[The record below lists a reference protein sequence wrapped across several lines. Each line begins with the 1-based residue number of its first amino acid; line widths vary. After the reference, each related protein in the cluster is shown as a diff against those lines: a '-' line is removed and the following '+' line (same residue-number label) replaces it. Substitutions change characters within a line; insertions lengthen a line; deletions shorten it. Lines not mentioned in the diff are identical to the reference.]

1 MNKTFLEY
9 VAEDIISKYGTDLSR
24 IAVVFPNKRAALF
37 LNEHLARLAGQP
49 VWSPAYITISDLF
62 RQHTDLKTAD
72 PIKLICDIHKSFTK
86 CTGIDET
93 LDHFYGW
100 GQLLLADFDDIDK
113 NMADADSIFCN
124 LKDIHE
130 LDDISYLDDEQK
142 EMLARFFANFSDDID
157 SELKK
162 RFLSLWSH
170 FGDIYHDYNRRLTE
184 QGIGYEGAIYRKVAN
199 EQTLHLKYDKYLFVG
214 FNLLQK
220 VERLLFSRLM
230 KEDKAK
236 FYWDFDEYYMP
247 SPSPLPSGGA
257 PVGGYGIPA
266 IPTQPTCSVGGYGI
280 PAIPTQPT
288 CSVGA
293 LPGGYGIPAI
303 PTQPTCS
310 VGALP
315 GGALVSSAPT
325 NLNLADFPNELDNTD
340 PDIYANMRRPKRIRF
355 ISSPTENAQ
364 ARFASNWLLENHRY
378 RAGRKT
384 AVVMCDESI
393 LLPLMHSL
401 PPEADKVNIT
411 SGFPLAMTPVA
422 SLVMLLFD
430 LYTLGLR
437 KKGTTLNPHYLKK
450 LMAHPYAHHLKGVH
464 LSQVHQEEVHQPNSP
479 SHHLTI
485 STPHHLTTSTI
496 LHHIA
501 TLIKQV
507 GIATKPEGDPLTQES
522 VFRMYTIL
530 NRLATLADSGD
541 LLVDNTTLRRLVS
554 QLVSTSSIPFHGEPV
569 VGVQIMGVLETRNID
584 FDHLLL
590 LSCNEGNMPKG
601 VNDSSF
607 IPYTIRKAHHLTTI
621 DNKVALYSY
630 YFHRLL
636 QRARDITIAYNNT
649 TDNGHTGEMSRFMLQ
664 LLVESGQKIN
674 HYTLTAKN
682 HPTPLMPKPIQKDEA
697 TLSKLQQITR
707 LSPSALNTYIR
718 CPLAFYYQ
726 YIAHIQEPHP
736 DPETID
742 NRLFGNIFHRAAYLI
757 YKDITDRS
765 PLIEKAH
772 IQAYLSNRTLL
783 ANVVDR
789 AFQAEQC
796 TPNNGLQIIN
806 REVIIQYITK
816 LLKIDQQL
824 CPFSILA
831 MEEEAKVYTTLSFTI
846 PSEGALVGGYGIPAI
861 PTQPTCSVG
870 ALKGGALVGGYGIP
884 AIPTQPTCS
893 VGALKGGALKG
904 GALVSSAPKTSAPK
918 TSAPKTSAPGKQYNL
933 TIGGIIDRLDILTD
947 RQTGKPRIRVVDYK
961 TGNQP
966 SSPIKN
972 IDEIFDPNNIR
983 TKHSNYYL
991 QAILYSLIVS
1001 RSKRWNP
1008 AGHPVS
1014 PALLFIK
1021 QAPATDYDPTLLIDK
1036 HPISDVTVY
1045 EEEFLTKLKH
1055 TLADIYSP
1063 DTPFTPTDDR
1073 KKCELCP
1080 YRMLCGL

>member
-184 QGIGYEGAIYRKVAN
+184 QGIGYEGAIYRKVAS

-230 KEDKAK
+230 KEGKAK

-257 PVGGYGIPA
+257 LVGGYGIPAIPTQPTCSVGGYGIPA

-293 LPGGYGIPAI
+293 LPGGAPR
-303 PTQPTCS
+303 T
-310 VGALP
+310 
-315 GGALVSSAPT
+315 SAPT
-325 NLNLADFPNELDNTD
+325 NLNTSPSQHLNLSDFPNELDNTN

-437 KKGTTLNPHYLKK
+437 KKGTAFNPHYLKK
-450 LMAHPYAHHLKGVH
+450 LMAHPYAHHLQGMHLKGVH
-464 LSQVHQEEVHQPNSP
+464 LSQVHQEGSAALLQ
-479 SHHLTI
+479 
-485 STPHHLTTSTI
+485 
-496 LHHIA
+496 HIA

-554 QLVSTSSIPFHGEPV
+554 QLVSSSSIPFHGEPV

-601 VNDSSF
+601 INDSSF

-636 QRARDITIAYNNT
+636 QRADDITIAYNNS

-674 HYTLTAKN
+674 HYCLTAKN

-697 TLSKLQQITR
+697 TLSKLEQISR

-765 PLIEKAH
+765 PLVEKAH

-831 MEEEAKVYTTLSFTI
+831 MEEEAKVYTSLSFTI
-846 PSEGALVGGYGIPAI
+846 PSE
-861 PTQPTCSVG
+861 
-870 ALKGGALVGGYGIP
+870 GALVGGYGIP

-904 GALVSSAPKTSAPK
+904 GALVSSAQRTNAPRTSAP
-918 TSAPKTSAPGKQYNL
+918 TKQYNL

-947 RQTGKPRIRVVDYK
+947 KQTGKPRIRVVDYK

-983 TKHSNYYL
+983 SKHSNYYL

-1001 RSKRWNP
+1001 RSERWNP
-1008 AGHPVS
+1008 ANHPVS

-1021 QAPATDYDPTLLIDK
+1021 QAPANHYDPTLHIDK

>member
-9 VAEDIISKYGTDLSR
+9 VAEDIIGKYGTDLSR

-130 LDDISYLDDEQK
+130 LDDISYLDNEQK
-142 EMLARFFANFSDDID
+142 EMLKRFFANFSDDIE

-184 QGIGYEGAIYRKVAN
+184 QGIGYEGAIYRKVVS
-199 EQTLHLKYDKYLFVG
+199 EETLHLKYDKYLFVG

-220 VERLLFSRLM
+220 VERVLFNRLM
-230 KEDKAK
+230 KEGKAK

-247 SPSPLPSGGA
+247 SPSHHLTTSPS
-257 PVGGYGIPA
+257 
-266 IPTQPTCSVGGYGI
+266 QQLS
-280 PAIPTQPT
+280 
-288 CSVGA
+288 
-293 LPGGYGIPAI
+293 
-303 PTQPTCS
+303 
-310 VGALP
+310 

-325 NLNLADFPNELDNTD
+325 NLTTSPSQHLNISDFPNELDNTD
-340 PDIYANMRRPKRIRF
+340 RDIYANMRRPKRIRF

-364 ARFASNWLLENHRY
+364 ARFASNWLLENERY

-437 KKGTTLNPHYLKK
+437 KKGTAFNPHYLKK
-450 LMAHPYAHHLKGVH
+450 LMAHPYAHHLQGVH
-464 LSQVHQEEVHQPNSP
+464 LSQVYQPNSP

-607 IPYTIRKAHHLTTI
+607 IPYSIRKAHGLTTI
-621 DNKVALYSY
+621 DNKVAIYSY

-636 QRARDITIAYNNT
+636 QRAGDITIAYNNS

-664 LLVESGQKIN
+664 LLVESGQKID
-674 HYTLTAKN
+674 HYSLTAKN
-682 HPTPLMPKPIQKDEA
+682 QPTPLMPKPIEKDEA
-697 TLSKLQQITR
+697 ALSKLEEMSR
-707 LSPSALNTYIR
+707 LSPSAINTYIR
-718 CPLAFYYQ
+718 CKLAFYYQ
-726 YIAHIQEPHP
+726 YIAHIKEPDS

-757 YKDITDRS
+757 YKDITDHS
-765 PLIEKAH
+765 PVIEKAH

-783 ANVVDR
+783 ASVVDR
-789 AFQAEQC
+789 AFEEEEC
-796 TPNNGLQIIN
+796 KTNNGLQIIN

-831 MEEEAKVYTTLSFTI
+831 MEEEAKVYTSLSFTTS
-846 PSEGALVGGYGIPAI
+846 PSHHL
-861 PTQPTCSVG
+861 T
-870 ALKGGALVGGYGIP
+870 
-884 AIPTQPTCS
+884 
-893 VGALKGGALKG
+893 
-904 GALVSSAPKTSAPK
+904 TSPSHHLT
-918 TSAPKTSAPGKQYNL
+918 TSPSHHHL
-933 TIGGIIDRLDILTD
+933 TIGGIIDRLDVVTD
-947 RQTGKPRIRVVDYK
+947 KQTGKRRIRVVDYK
-961 TGNQP
+961 TGNKP
-966 SSPIKN
+966 SSAIKSIEEVFDPKN
-972 IDEIFDPNNIR
+972 IAS
-983 TKHSNYYL
+983 KHSNYFL

-1001 RSKRWNP
+1001 RSKEWNG
-1008 AGHPVS
+1008 ANDTVS

-1021 QAPATDYDPTLLIDK
+1021 QATTNDYDPTLCIDK

-1045 EEEFLTKLKH
+1045 EEEFLTKLKE
-1055 TLADIYSP
+1055 TVADMYSP
-1063 DTPFTPTDDR
+1063 DAAFTPTDDR

>member
-9 VAEDIISKYGTDLSR
+9 IAEDIIGKYGTDLSR

-37 LNEHLARLAGQP
+37 LNEHLARIAGQP

-62 RQHTDLKTAD
+62 RQHTDLKPAD

-142 EMLARFFANFSDDID
+142 EMLKRFFANFSDDID

-184 QGIGYEGAIYRKVAN
+184 QGIGYEGAIYRKVAS
-199 EQTLHLKYDKYLFVG
+199 EESLQMKYDKYLFVG

-220 VERLLFSRLM
+220 VERVLFSRLM
-230 KEDKAK
+230 KEGKAK

-247 SPSPLPSGGA
+247 TARAQQSA
-257 PVGGYGIPA
+257 
-266 IPTQPTCSVGGYGI
+266 SVPNNTASFAAYL
-280 PAIPTQPT
+280 T
-288 CSVGA
+288 
-293 LPGGYGIPAI
+293 
-303 PTQPTCS
+303 
-310 VGALP
+310 
-315 GGALVSSAPT
+315 
-325 NLNLADFPNELDNTD
+325 DFPNELDNTNR
-340 PDIYANMRRPKRIRF
+340 DIYANMRRPKRIRF

-364 ARFASNWLLENHRY
+364 ARFASNWLLENDRY
-378 RAGRKT
+378 KAGRKT

-393 LLPLMHSL
+393 LLPIMHSL

-437 KKGTTLNPHYLKK
+437 KKGTAFNPHYLKK
-450 LMAHPYAHHLKGVH
+450 LMAHPYAHHLQEEYLKGVHSKGVH
-464 LSQVHQEEVHQPNSP
+464 LSQMHQEGSAALLQ
-479 SHHLTI
+479 
-485 STPHHLTTSTI
+485 
-496 LHHIA
+496 HIA
-501 TLIKQV
+501 TLVKQV
-507 GIATKPEGDPLTQES
+507 GIATKQEGDALTQES

-530 NRLATLADSGD
+530 NSLAALADSGD

-554 QLVSTSSIPFHGEPV
+554 QLVGAASIPFHGEPV

-584 FDHLLL
+584 FDNVLL

-607 IPYTIRKAHHLTTI
+607 IPYSIRKAHGLTTI
-621 DNKVALYSY
+621 DNKVAIYSY

-636 QRARDITIAYNNT
+636 QRAGDITIAYNNS

-664 LLVESGQKIN
+664 LLVESGQKID
-674 HYTLTAKN
+674 HYSLTAKN
-682 HPTPLMPKPIQKDEA
+682 QPSPLMPKAIEKDEA
-697 TLSKLQQITR
+697 AIGKLEEMSK
-707 LSPSALNTYIR
+707 LSPSAINTYIR
-718 CPLAFYYQ
+718 CKLAFYYQ
-726 YIAHIQEPHP
+726 YIAHIKEPDS

-742 NRLFGNIFHRAAYLI
+742 NRMFGNIFHRAAYLI
-757 YKDITDRS
+757 YKDITDHS
-765 PLIEKAH
+765 PVIEKAH
-772 IQAYLSNRTLL
+772 IQAYLSNRKLL
-783 ANVVDR
+783 ASVVDR
-789 AFQAEQC
+789 AFEEEEC
-796 TPNNGLQIIN
+796 KTNNGLQIIN
-806 REVIIQYITK
+806 REVIIEYITK

-831 MEEEAKVYTTLSFTI
+831 MEEEAKVYTQMSFTI
-846 PSEGALVGGYGIPAI
+846 PL
-861 PTQPTCSVG
+861 
-870 ALKGGALVGGYGIP
+870 
-884 AIPTQPTCS
+884 
-893 VGALKGGALKG
+893 G
-904 GALVSSAPKTSAPK
+904 GALVSSAPT
-918 TSAPKTSAPGKQYNL
+918 KQYNL
-933 TIGGIIDRLDILTD
+933 TIGGIIDRLDAVTD
-947 RQTGKPRIRVVDYK
+947 KQTGKRRIRVVDYK
-961 TGNQP
+961 TGNKP
-966 SSPIKN
+966 SSAIKSIEEVFDPKN
-972 IDEIFDPNNIR
+972 IAS
-983 TKHSNYYL
+983 KHSNYFL

-1001 RSKRWNP
+1001 RSKEWN
-1008 AGHPVS
+1008 AANDAVS

-1021 QAPATDYDPTLLIDK
+1021 QAATNDYDPTLCIDK

-1045 EEEFLTKLKH
+1045 EEEFLTKLKE
-1055 TLADIYSP
+1055 TVADMYSP
-1063 DTPFTPTDDR
+1063 DAAFTPTDDR

>member
-9 VAEDIISKYGTDLSR
+9 VAEDIIGKYGTDLSR

-37 LNEHLARLAGQP
+37 LNEHLARIAGQP

-62 RQHTDLKTAD
+62 RQHTDLKPAD

-142 EMLARFFANFSDDID
+142 EMLKRFFANFSDDIE

-184 QGIGYEGAIYRKVAN
+184 QGIGYEGAIYRKVAS
-199 EQTLHLKYDKYLFVG
+199 EETLHLKYDKYLFVG
-214 FNLLQK
+214 FNLIQK
-220 VERLLFSRLM
+220 VERVLFSRLM
-230 KEDKAK
+230 KEGKAK

-247 SPSPLPSGGA
+247 TARAQQSA
-257 PVGGYGIPA
+257 
-266 IPTQPTCSVGGYGI
+266 SVPNNTASFAAYL
-280 PAIPTQPT
+280 T
-288 CSVGA
+288 
-293 LPGGYGIPAI
+293 
-303 PTQPTCS
+303 
-310 VGALP
+310 
-315 GGALVSSAPT
+315 
-325 NLNLADFPNELDNTD
+325 DFPNELDNTD
-340 PDIYANMRRPKRIRF
+340 RDIYANMRRPKRIRF

-364 ARFASNWLLENHRY
+364 ARFASNWLLENDRY
-378 RAGRKT
+378 KAGRKT

-393 LLPLMHSL
+393 LLPIMHSL

-437 KKGTTLNPHYLKK
+437 KKGTAFNPHYLKK
-450 LMAHPYAHHLKGVH
+450 LMAHPYARHLQEVHLKEMHSKGVHSKGVH
-464 LSQVHQEEVHQPNSP
+464 LSQVHQEEVHQEGIHQKEEQQTIGDNSGCMGMAGMP
-479 SHHLTI
+479 Y
-485 STPHHLTTSTI
+485 PPTSAA
-496 LHHIA
+496 LLQHIA
-501 TLIKQV
+501 TLVKQV
-507 GIATKPEGDPLTQES
+507 GIATKQEGDALTQES
-522 VFRMYTIL
+522 VFRMFTIL
-530 NRLATLADSGD
+530 NRLAALADSGD

-554 QLVSTSSIPFHGEPV
+554 QLVGAASIPFHGEPV
-569 VGVQIMGVLETRNID
+569 IGVQIMGVLETRNID
-584 FDHLLL
+584 FDNVLL

-607 IPYTIRKAHHLTTI
+607 IPYSIRKAHGLTTI
-621 DNKVALYSY
+621 DNKVAIYSY

-636 QRARDITIAYNNT
+636 QRAGDITIAYNNS

-664 LLVESGQKIN
+664 LLVESGQKID
-674 HYTLTAKN
+674 HYSLTAKN
-682 HPTPLMPKPIQKDEA
+682 QPTPLMPKAIEKDETA
-697 TLSKLQQITR
+697 LSKLEEMSR
-707 LSPSALNTYIR
+707 LSPSAINTYIR
-718 CPLAFYYQ
+718 CKLAFYYQ
-726 YIAHIQEPHP
+726 YIAHIKEPDS

-742 NRLFGNIFHRAAYLI
+742 NRMFGNIFHRAAYLI
-757 YKDITDRS
+757 YKDITDHS
-765 PLIEKAH
+765 PVIEKAH
-772 IQAYLSNRTLL
+772 IQAYLSNRKLL
-783 ANVVDR
+783 ASVVDR
-789 AFQAEQC
+789 AFEEEEC
-796 TPNNGLQIIN
+796 KTNNGLQIIN
-806 REVIIQYITK
+806 REVIIEYITK

-831 MEEEAKVYTTLSFTI
+831 MEEEAKVYTQLSFTI
-846 PSEGALVGGYGIPAI
+846 PL
-861 PTQPTCSVG
+861 
-870 ALKGGALVGGYGIP
+870 
-884 AIPTQPTCS
+884 
-893 VGALKGGALKG
+893 G
-904 GALVSSAPKTSAPK
+904 GALVSSAPT
-918 TSAPKTSAPGKQYNL
+918 KQYNL
-933 TIGGIIDRLDILTD
+933 TIGGIIDRLDAITD
-947 RQTGKPRIRVVDYK
+947 KQTGKRRIRVVDYK
-961 TGNQP
+961 TGNKP
-966 SSPIKN
+966 SSAIKSIEEVFDPKN
-972 IDEIFDPNNIR
+972 IAS
-983 TKHSNYYL
+983 KHSNYFL

-1001 RSKRWNP
+1001 RSKEWN
-1008 AGHPVS
+1008 AANDPVS

-1021 QAPATDYDPTLLIDK
+1021 QAATNDYDPTLCIDK

-1045 EEEFLTKLKH
+1045 EEEFLTKLKE
-1055 TLADIYSP
+1055 TVADMYSP
-1063 DTPFTPTDDR
+1063 DAAFTPTDDR

>member
-130 LDDISYLDDEQK
+130 LDDISYLDNEQK

-184 QGIGYEGAIYRKVAN
+184 QGIGYEGAIYRKVAS

-220 VERLLFSRLM
+220 VERVLFSRLM
-230 KEDKAK
+230 KEGKAK

-247 SPSPLPSGGA
+247 SPSPFPSGGA
-257 PVGGYGIPA
+257 LV
-266 IPTQPTCSVGGYGI
+266 
-280 PAIPTQPT
+280 
-288 CSVGA
+288 
-293 LPGGYGIPAI
+293 GGYGIPAI

-325 NLNLADFPNELDNTD
+325 NLNLSDFPNELDNTD

-384 AVVMCDESI
+384 AIVMCDESI

-450 LMAHPYAHHLKGVH
+450 LMAHPYAHHLQGVH
-464 LSQVHQEEVHQPNSP
+464 LSQVHQPNSP
-479 SHHLTI
+479 SHHLT
-485 STPHHLTTSTI
+485 TSII

-522 VFRMYTIL
+522 VFRMFTIL

-554 QLVSTSSIPFHGEPV
+554 QLVSSSSIPFHGEPV

-601 VNDSSF
+601 INDSSF

-636 QRARDITIAYNNT
+636 QRAGDITIAYNNS

-664 LLVESGQKIN
+664 LLVESGQQIN
-674 HYTLTAKN
+674 HYSLTANN
-682 HPTPLMPKPIQKDEA
+682 HPTPLMPKPIQKDET
-697 TLSKLQQITR
+697 TLSKLQQISQ

-736 DPETID
+736 DPDTID

-796 TPNNGLQIIN
+796 TANNGLQIIN

-831 MEEEAKVYTTLSFTI
+831 MEEEAKVYTSLSFTTP
-846 PSEGALVGGYGIPAI
+846 PSHHL
-861 PTQPTCSVG
+861 T
-870 ALKGGALVGGYGIP
+870 
-884 AIPTQPTCS
+884 
-893 VGALKGGALKG
+893 
-904 GALVSSAPKTSAPK
+904 TSPPHHLT
-918 TSAPKTSAPGKQYNL
+918 TSPSHHHL

-947 RQTGKPRIRVVDYK
+947 KQTGKPRIRVVDYK

-983 TKHSNYYL
+983 SKHSNYYL

-1008 AGHPVS
+1008 ANHPVS

-1021 QAPATDYDPTLLIDK
+1021 QAPANHYDPTLLIDK

>member
-9 VAEDIISKYGTDLSR
+9 VAEDIIGKYGTDLSR

-37 LNEHLARLAGQP
+37 LNEHLARIAGQP

-62 RQHTDLKTAD
+62 RQHTDLKPAD

-142 EMLARFFANFSDDID
+142 EMLKRFFANFSDDIE

-184 QGIGYEGAIYRKVAN
+184 QGIGYEGAIYRKVAS
-199 EQTLHLKYDKYLFVG
+199 EETLHLKYDKYLFVG
-214 FNLLQK
+214 FNLIQK
-220 VERLLFSRLM
+220 VERVLFSRLM
-230 KEDKAK
+230 KEGKAK

-247 SPSPLPSGGA
+247 TARAQQSA
-257 PVGGYGIPA
+257 
-266 IPTQPTCSVGGYGI
+266 SVPNNTASFAAYL
-280 PAIPTQPT
+280 T
-288 CSVGA
+288 
-293 LPGGYGIPAI
+293 
-303 PTQPTCS
+303 
-310 VGALP
+310 
-315 GGALVSSAPT
+315 
-325 NLNLADFPNELDNTD
+325 DFPNELDNTD
-340 PDIYANMRRPKRIRF
+340 RDIYANMRRPKRIRF

-364 ARFASNWLLENHRY
+364 ARFASNWLLENERY
-378 RAGRKT
+378 KAGRKT

-393 LLPLMHSL
+393 LLPIMHSL

-437 KKGTTLNPHYLKK
+437 KKDTAFNPHYMKK
-450 LMAHPYAHHLKGVH
+450 LMAHPYARHLQEVHLKGVH
-464 LSQVHQEEVHQPNSP
+464 LSQVHQEGSAALLQ
-479 SHHLTI
+479 
-485 STPHHLTTSTI
+485 
-496 LHHIA
+496 HIA
-501 TLIKQV
+501 TLVKQV
-507 GIATKPEGDPLTQES
+507 GIATKQEGDALTQES
-522 VFRMYTIL
+522 VFRMFTIL
-530 NRLATLADSGD
+530 NRLAALADSGD

-554 QLVSTSSIPFHGEPV
+554 QLVGAASIPFHGEPV

-584 FDHLLL
+584 FDNVLL
-590 LSCNEGNMPKG
+590 LSCNEDNMPKG

-607 IPYTIRKAHHLTTI
+607 IPYSIRKAHGLTTI
-621 DNKVALYSY
+621 DNKVAIYSY

-636 QRARDITIAYNNT
+636 QRAGDITIAYNNS

-664 LLVESGQKIN
+664 LLVESGQKID
-674 HYTLTAKN
+674 HYSLTAKN
-682 HPTPLMPKPIQKDEA
+682 QPSPLMPKAIEKDEA
-697 TLSKLQQITR
+697 AIGKLEEMSR
-707 LSPSALNTYIR
+707 LSPSAINTYIR
-718 CPLAFYYQ
+718 CKLAFYYQ
-726 YIAHIQEPHP
+726 YIAHIKEPDS

-742 NRLFGNIFHRAAYLI
+742 NRMFGNIFHRAAYLI
-757 YKDITDRS
+757 YKDITDHS
-765 PLIEKAH
+765 PVIEKAH
-772 IQAYLSNRTLL
+772 IQAYLSNRKLL
-783 ANVVDR
+783 ASVVDR
-789 AFQAEQC
+789 AFEEEEC
-796 TPNNGLQIIN
+796 KTNNGLQIIN
-806 REVIIQYITK
+806 REVIIEYITK

-831 MEEEAKVYTTLSFTI
+831 MEEEAKVYTQLSFTI
-846 PSEGALVGGYGIPAI
+846 PS
-861 PTQPTCSVG
+861 
-870 ALKGGALVGGYGIP
+870 
-884 AIPTQPTCS
+884 
-893 VGALKGGALKG
+893 GGALKG
-904 GALVSSAPKTSAPK
+904 GALVSSAPDKHYS
-918 TSAPKTSAPGKQYNL
+918 L
-933 TIGGIIDRLDILTD
+933 TIGGIIDRLDAVTD
-947 RQTGKPRIRVVDYK
+947 KQTGKRRIRVVDYK
-961 TGNQP
+961 TGNKP
-966 SSPIKN
+966 SSAIKSIEEVFDPKN
-972 IDEIFDPNNIR
+972 IAS
-983 TKHSNYYL
+983 KHSNYFL

-1001 RSKRWNP
+1001 RSKEWN
-1008 AGHPVS
+1008 AANDPVS

-1021 QAPATDYDPTLLIDK
+1021 QAATNDYDPTLCIDK

-1045 EEEFLTKLKH
+1045 EEEFLTKLKE
-1055 TLADIYSP
+1055 TVADMYSP
-1063 DTPFTPTDDR
+1063 DAAFTPTDDR

>member
-9 VAEDIISKYGTDLSR
+9 VAEDIIGKYGTDLSR

-37 LNEHLARLAGQP
+37 LNEHLARIAGQP

-62 RQHTDLKTAD
+62 RQHTDLKPAD

-142 EMLARFFANFSDDID
+142 EMLKRFFANFSDDIE

-170 FGDIYHDYNRRLTE
+170 FDDIYHDYNRRLTE
-184 QGIGYEGAIYRKVAN
+184 QGIGYEGAIYRKVAS
-199 EQTLHLKYDKYLFVG
+199 EETLHLKYDKYLFVG
-214 FNLLQK
+214 FNLIQK
-220 VERLLFSRLM
+220 VERVLFSRLM
-230 KEDKAK
+230 KEGKAK

-247 SPSPLPSGGA
+247 TARAQQSA
-257 PVGGYGIPA
+257 
-266 IPTQPTCSVGGYGI
+266 SVPNNTASFAAYL
-280 PAIPTQPT
+280 T
-288 CSVGA
+288 
-293 LPGGYGIPAI
+293 
-303 PTQPTCS
+303 
-310 VGALP
+310 
-315 GGALVSSAPT
+315 
-325 NLNLADFPNELDNTD
+325 DFPNELDNTD
-340 PDIYANMRRPKRIRF
+340 RDIYANMRRPKRIRF

-364 ARFASNWLLENHRY
+364 ARFASNWLLENGRY
-378 RAGRKT
+378 KAGRKT

-393 LLPLMHSL
+393 LLPIMHSL

-437 KKGTTLNPHYLKK
+437 KKGTAFNPHYLKK
-450 LMAHPYAHHLKGVH
+450 LMAHPYARHLQEMHLKEMNDVHFFLVH
-464 LSQVHQEEVHQPNSP
+464 LSQVHQEEVHQEGIAA
-479 SHHLTI
+479 L
-485 STPHHLTTSTI
+485 LQ
-496 LHHIA
+496 HIA
-501 TLIKQV
+501 SLVKQV
-507 GIATKPEGDPLTQES
+507 GIATKQEGDALTQES
-522 VFRMYTIL
+522 VFRMFTIL
-530 NRLATLADSGD
+530 NRLAALADSGD

-554 QLVSTSSIPFHGEPV
+554 QLVGAASIPFHGEPV

-584 FDHLLL
+584 FDNVLL

-607 IPYTIRKAHHLTTI
+607 IPYSIRKAHGLTTI
-621 DNKVALYSY
+621 DNKVAIYSY

-636 QRARDITIAYNNT
+636 QRAGDITIAYNNS

-664 LLVESGQKIN
+664 LLVESGQKID
-674 HYTLTAKN
+674 HYSLTAKN
-682 HPTPLMPKPIQKDEA
+682 QPTPLMPKPIEKDETA
-697 TLSKLQQITR
+697 LSKLEEMSR
-707 LSPSALNTYIR
+707 LSPSAINTYIR
-718 CPLAFYYQ
+718 CKLAFYYQ
-726 YIAHIQEPHP
+726 YIAHIKEPDS

-742 NRLFGNIFHRAAYLI
+742 NRMFGNIFHRAAYLI
-757 YKDITDRS
+757 YKDITDHS
-765 PLIEKAH
+765 PVIEKAH
-772 IQAYLSNRTLL
+772 IQAYLSNRKLL
-783 ANVVDR
+783 ASVVDR
-789 AFQAEQC
+789 AFEEEEC
-796 TPNNGLQIIN
+796 KTNNGLQIIN
-806 REVIIQYITK
+806 REVIIEYITK

-831 MEEEAKVYTTLSFTI
+831 MEEEAKVYTQLSFTT
-846 PSEGALVGGYGIPAI
+846 PS
-861 PTQPTCSVG
+861 
-870 ALKGGALVGGYGIP
+870 
-884 AIPTQPTCS
+884 
-893 VGALKGGALKG
+893 GGALKG
-904 GALVSSAPKTSAPK
+904 GALVSSAPDKH
-918 TSAPKTSAPGKQYNL
+918 YNL
-933 TIGGIIDRLDILTD
+933 TIGGIIDRLDVVTD
-947 RQTGKPRIRVVDYK
+947 KQTGKRRIRVVDYK
-961 TGNQP
+961 TGNKP
-966 SSPIKN
+966 SSAIKSIEEVFDPKN
-972 IDEIFDPNNIR
+972 IAS
-983 TKHSNYYL
+983 KHSNYFL

-1001 RSKRWNP
+1001 RSKEWN
-1008 AGHPVS
+1008 AANDAVS

-1021 QAPATDYDPTLLIDK
+1021 QAATNDYDPTLCIDK

-1045 EEEFLTKLKH
+1045 EEEFLTKLKE
-1055 TLADIYSP
+1055 TVADMYSP
-1063 DTPFTPTDDR
+1063 DAAFTPTDDR

>member
-9 VAEDIISKYGTDLSR
+9 VAEDIIGKYGTDLSR

-37 LNEHLARLAGQP
+37 LNEHLARIAGQP

-62 RQHTDLKTAD
+62 RQHTDLKPAD

-142 EMLARFFANFSDDID
+142 EMLKRFFANFSDDIE

-184 QGIGYEGAIYRKVAN
+184 QGIGYEGAIYRKVAS
-199 EQTLHLKYDKYLFVG
+199 EETLHLKYDKYLFVG
-214 FNLLQK
+214 FNLIQK
-220 VERLLFSRLM
+220 VERVLFSRLM
-230 KEDKAK
+230 KEGKAK

-247 SPSPLPSGGA
+247 TARAQQSA
-257 PVGGYGIPA
+257 
-266 IPTQPTCSVGGYGI
+266 SVPNNTASFAAYL
-280 PAIPTQPT
+280 T
-288 CSVGA
+288 
-293 LPGGYGIPAI
+293 
-303 PTQPTCS
+303 
-310 VGALP
+310 
-315 GGALVSSAPT
+315 
-325 NLNLADFPNELDNTD
+325 DFPNELDNTD
-340 PDIYANMRRPKRIRF
+340 HDIYANMRRPKRIRF

-364 ARFASNWLLENHRY
+364 ARFASNWLLENDRY
-378 RAGRKT
+378 KAGRKT

-393 LLPLMHSL
+393 LLPIMHSL

-437 KKGTTLNPHYLKK
+437 KKCTAFNPHYLKK
-450 LMAHPYAHHLKGVH
+450 LMAHPYARHLQEVHLKGVHSKGVHSKGVH
-464 LSQVHQEEVHQPNSP
+464 LSQVHQEGSAALLQ
-479 SHHLTI
+479 
-485 STPHHLTTSTI
+485 
-496 LHHIA
+496 HIA
-501 TLIKQV
+501 TLVKQV
-507 GIATKPEGDPLTQES
+507 GIATKQEGDALTQES
-522 VFRMYTIL
+522 VFRMFTIL
-530 NRLATLADSGD
+530 NRLAALADSGD

-554 QLVSTSSIPFHGEPV
+554 QLVGAASIPFHGEPV

-584 FDHLLL
+584 FDNVLL

-607 IPYTIRKAHHLTTI
+607 IPYSIRKAHGLTTI
-621 DNKVALYSY
+621 DNKVAIYSY

-636 QRARDITIAYNNT
+636 QRAGDITIAYNNS

-664 LLVESGQKIN
+664 LLVESGQKID
-674 HYTLTAKN
+674 HYSLTAKN
-682 HPTPLMPKPIQKDEA
+682 QPTPLMPKAIEKDETA
-697 TLSKLQQITR
+697 LSKLEEMSR
-707 LSPSALNTYIR
+707 LSPSAINTYIR
-718 CPLAFYYQ
+718 CKLAFYYQ
-726 YIAHIQEPHP
+726 YIAHIKEPDS

-742 NRLFGNIFHRAAYLI
+742 NRMFGNIFHRAAYLI
-757 YKDITDRS
+757 YKDITDHS
-765 PLIEKAH
+765 PVIEKAH
-772 IQAYLSNRTLL
+772 IQAYLSNRKLL
-783 ANVVDR
+783 ASVVDR
-789 AFQAEQC
+789 AFEEEEC
-796 TPNNGLQIIN
+796 KTNNGLQIIN
-806 REVIIQYITK
+806 REVIIEYVTK

-831 MEEEAKVYTTLSFTI
+831 MEEEAKVYTQLSFTI
-846 PSEGALVGGYGIPAI
+846 PS
-861 PTQPTCSVG
+861 
-870 ALKGGALVGGYGIP
+870 
-884 AIPTQPTCS
+884 
-893 VGALKGGALKG
+893 GGALKE
-904 GALVSSAPKTSAPK
+904 GALVSSAPT
-918 TSAPKTSAPGKQYNL
+918 KQYNL
-933 TIGGIIDRLDILTD
+933 TIGGIIDRLDAVTD
-947 RQTGKPRIRVVDYK
+947 KQTGKRRIRVVDYK
-961 TGNQP
+961 TGNKP
-966 SSPIKN
+966 SSAIKSIEEVFDPKN
-972 IDEIFDPNNIR
+972 IAS
-983 TKHSNYYL
+983 KHSNYFL

-1001 RSKRWNP
+1001 RSKEWN
-1008 AGHPVS
+1008 AANDAVS

-1021 QAPATDYDPTLLIDK
+1021 QATTNDYDPTLCIDK

-1045 EEEFLTKLKH
+1045 EEEFLTKLKE
-1055 TLADIYSP
+1055 TVADMYSP
-1063 DTPFTPTDDR
+1063 DAAFTPTDDR

>member
-9 VAEDIISKYGTDLSR
+9 VAEDIIGKYGTDLSR

-37 LNEHLARLAGQP
+37 LNEHLARIAGQP

-62 RQHTDLKTAD
+62 RQHTDLKPAD

-142 EMLARFFANFSDDID
+142 EMLKRFFANFSDDIE

-170 FGDIYHDYNRRLTE
+170 FGDIYHDYNHRLTE
-184 QGIGYEGAIYRKVAN
+184 QGIGYEGAIYRKVAS
-199 EQTLHLKYDKYLFVG
+199 EETLHLKYDKYLFVG
-214 FNLLQK
+214 FNLIQK
-220 VERLLFSRLM
+220 VERVLFSRLM
-230 KEDKAK
+230 KEGKAK

-247 SPSPLPSGGA
+247 TARAQQSA
-257 PVGGYGIPA
+257 
-266 IPTQPTCSVGGYGI
+266 SVPNNTASFAAYL
-280 PAIPTQPT
+280 T
-288 CSVGA
+288 
-293 LPGGYGIPAI
+293 
-303 PTQPTCS
+303 
-310 VGALP
+310 
-315 GGALVSSAPT
+315 
-325 NLNLADFPNELDNTD
+325 DFPNELDNTD
-340 PDIYANMRRPKRIRF
+340 RDIYANMRRPKRIRF

-364 ARFASNWLLENHRY
+364 ARFASNWLLENDRY
-378 RAGRKT
+378 KAGRKT

-393 LLPLMHSL
+393 LLPIMHSL

-437 KKGTTLNPHYLKK
+437 KKGTAFNPHYLKK
-450 LMAHPYAHHLKGVH
+450 LMAHPYARHLQEVHLKEMNDVHLKGVHLKGVH
-464 LSQVHQEEVHQPNSP
+464 LSQVHQEKEMHQEGIAA
-479 SHHLTI
+479 L
-485 STPHHLTTSTI
+485 

-501 TLIKQV
+501 TLVKQV
-507 GIATKPEGDPLTQES
+507 GIATKQEGNALTQES
-522 VFRMYTIL
+522 VFRMFTIL
-530 NRLATLADSGD
+530 NRLAALADSGD

-554 QLVSTSSIPFHGEPV
+554 QLVGAASIPFHGEPV

-584 FDHLLL
+584 FDNVLL

-607 IPYTIRKAHHLTTI
+607 IPYSIRKAHGLTTI
-621 DNKVALYSY
+621 DNKVAIYSY

-636 QRARDITIAYNNT
+636 QRAGDITIAYNNS

-664 LLVESGQKIN
+664 LLVESGQKID
-674 HYTLTAKN
+674 HYSLTAKN
-682 HPTPLMPKPIQKDEA
+682 QPTPLMPKAIEKDETA
-697 TLSKLQQITR
+697 LSKLEEMSR
-707 LSPSALNTYIR
+707 LSPSAINTYIR
-718 CPLAFYYQ
+718 CKLAFYYQ
-726 YIAHIQEPHP
+726 YIAHIKEPDS

-742 NRLFGNIFHRAAYLI
+742 NRMFGNIFHRAAYLI
-757 YKDITDRS
+757 YKDITDHS
-765 PLIEKAH
+765 PVIEKAH
-772 IQAYLSNRTLL
+772 IQAYLSNRKLL
-783 ANVVDR
+783 ASVVDR
-789 AFQAEQC
+789 AFEEEEC
-796 TPNNGLQIIN
+796 KTNNGLQIIN
-806 REVIIQYITK
+806 REVIIEYITK

-831 MEEEAKVYTTLSFTI
+831 MEEEAKVYTQLSFTT
-846 PSEGALVGGYGIPAI
+846 PSE
-861 PTQPTCSVG
+861 
-870 ALKGGALVGGYGIP
+870 
-884 AIPTQPTCS
+884 
-893 VGALKGGALKG
+893 GALKG
-904 GALVSSAPKTSAPK
+904 GALVSSAPT
-918 TSAPKTSAPGKQYNL
+918 KQYNL
-933 TIGGIIDRLDILTD
+933 TIGGIIDRLDAVTD
-947 RQTGKPRIRVVDYK
+947 KQTGKRRIRVVDYK
-961 TGNQP
+961 TGNKP
-966 SSPIKN
+966 SSAIKSIEEVFDPKN
-972 IDEIFDPNNIR
+972 IAS
-983 TKHSNYYL
+983 KHSNYFL

-1001 RSKRWNP
+1001 RSKEWN
-1008 AGHPVS
+1008 AANDPVS

-1021 QAPATDYDPTLLIDK
+1021 QAATNDYDPTLCIDK

-1045 EEEFLTKLKH
+1045 EEDFLTKLKE
-1055 TLADIYSP
+1055 TVADMYSP
-1063 DTPFTPTDDR
+1063 DAAFTPTDDR

>member
-142 EMLARFFANFSDDID
+142 EMLARFFANFSGDID

-184 QGIGYEGAIYRKVAN
+184 QGIGYEGAIYRKVAS

-220 VERLLFSRLM
+220 VERVLFSRLM
-230 KEDKAK
+230 KEGKAK

-257 PVGGYGIPA
+257 LVGGYGIPA
-266 IPTQPTCSVGGYGI
+266 IPTQPTCSVD
-280 PAIPTQPT
+280 
-288 CSVGA
+288 
-293 LPGGYGIPAI
+293 
-303 PTQPTCS
+303 
-310 VGALP
+310 ALP

-325 NLNLADFPNELDNTD
+325 NLNLSDFPNELDNTD

-384 AVVMCDESI
+384 AIVMCDESI
-393 LLPLMHSL
+393 LLPVMHSL

-437 KKGTTLNPHYLKK
+437 KKGTAFNPHYLKK
-450 LMAHPYAHHLKGVH
+450 LMAHPYAHHLQGVH
-464 LSQVHQEEVHQPNSP
+464 LSQVHQPNSP
-479 SHHLTI
+479 SHHLNT

-501 TLIKQV
+501 TLVKQV

-522 VFRMYTIL
+522 VFRMFTIL

-554 QLVSTSSIPFHGEPV
+554 QLVSSSSIPFHGEPV

-584 FDHLLL
+584 FDNVLL

-601 VNDSSF
+601 INDSSF

-621 DNKVALYSY
+621 DNKVAIYSY

-636 QRARDITIAYNNT
+636 QRARDITIAYNNS

-674 HYTLTAKN
+674 HYSLTAKN

-697 TLSKLQQITR
+697 TLSKLQQISR

-726 YIAHIQEPHP
+726 YIAHISEPHP

-765 PLIEKAH
+765 PLVEKTH
-772 IQAYLSNRTLL
+772 IQTYLSNRTLL

-796 TPNNGLQIIN
+796 TANNGLQIIN

-831 MEEEAKVYTTLSFTI
+831 MEEEAKVYTSLSFTI

-870 ALKGGALVGGYGIP
+870 ALKGGALV
-884 AIPTQPTCS
+884 
-893 VGALKGGALKG
+893 
-904 GALVSSAPKTSAPK
+904 SSAPRTNAPRTSAP
-918 TSAPKTSAPGKQYNL
+918 TKQYNL

-947 RQTGKPRIRVVDYK
+947 KQTGKPRIRVVDYK

-983 TKHSNYYL
+983 SKHSNYYL

-1001 RSKRWNP
+1001 RSERWNP

-1021 QAPATDYDPTLLIDK
+1021 QAPANHYDPTLLIDK

>member
-9 VAEDIISKYGTDLSR
+9 VAEDIIGKYGTDLSR

-37 LNEHLARLAGQP
+37 LNEHLARIAGQP

-62 RQHTDLKTAD
+62 RQHTDLKPAD

-142 EMLARFFANFSDDID
+142 EMLKRFFANFSDDIE

-184 QGIGYEGAIYRKVAN
+184 QGIGYEGAIYRKVAS
-199 EQTLHLKYDKYLFVG
+199 EETLHLKYDKYLFVG
-214 FNLLQK
+214 FNLIQK
-220 VERLLFSRLM
+220 VERVLFSRLM
-230 KEDKAK
+230 KEGKAK

-247 SPSPLPSGGA
+247 TARAQQSA
-257 PVGGYGIPA
+257 
-266 IPTQPTCSVGGYGI
+266 SVPNNTASFAAYL
-280 PAIPTQPT
+280 T
-288 CSVGA
+288 
-293 LPGGYGIPAI
+293 
-303 PTQPTCS
+303 
-310 VGALP
+310 
-315 GGALVSSAPT
+315 
-325 NLNLADFPNELDNTD
+325 DFPNELDNTD
-340 PDIYANMRRPKRIRF
+340 RDIYANMRRPKHIRF

-364 ARFASNWLLENHRY
+364 ARFASNWLLENDRY
-378 RAGRKT
+378 KAGRKT

-393 LLPLMHSL
+393 LLPIMHSL

-437 KKGTTLNPHYLKK
+437 KKGTTFNPHYLKK
-450 LMAHPYAHHLKGVH
+450 LMAHPYARHLQEVHLKEMHLKGVH
-464 LSQVHQEEVHQPNSP
+464 LSQVHQEKEVHQEGIAA
-479 SHHLTI
+479 L
-485 STPHHLTTSTI
+485 LQ
-496 LHHIA
+496 HIA
-501 TLIKQV
+501 TLVKQV
-507 GIATKPEGDPLTQES
+507 GIATKQEGDALTQES
-522 VFRMYTIL
+522 VFRMFTIL
-530 NRLATLADSGD
+530 NRLAALADSGD

-554 QLVSTSSIPFHGEPV
+554 QLVGAASIPFHGEPV

-584 FDHLLL
+584 FDNVLL

-607 IPYTIRKAHHLTTI
+607 IPYSIRKAHGLTTI
-621 DNKVALYSY
+621 DNKVAIYSY

-636 QRARDITIAYNNT
+636 QRAGDITIAYNNS

-664 LLVESGQKIN
+664 LLVESGQKID
-674 HYTLTAKN
+674 HYSLTAKN
-682 HPTPLMPKPIQKDEA
+682 QPSPLMPKAIEKDEA
-697 TLSKLQQITR
+697 ALSKLEEMSR
-707 LSPSALNTYIR
+707 LSPSAINTYIR
-718 CPLAFYYQ
+718 CKLAFYYQ
-726 YIAHIQEPHP
+726 YIAHIKEPDS

-742 NRLFGNIFHRAAYLI
+742 NRMFGNIFHRAAYLI
-757 YKDITDRS
+757 YKDITDHS
-765 PLIEKAH
+765 PVIEKAH
-772 IQAYLSNRTLL
+772 IQAYLSNRKLL

-789 AFQAEQC
+789 AFEEEEC
-796 TPNNGLQIIN
+796 KTNNGLQIIN
-806 REVIIQYITK
+806 REVIIEYITK

-831 MEEEAKVYTTLSFTI
+831 MEEEAKVYTQLSFTI
-846 PSEGALVGGYGIPAI
+846 PS
-861 PTQPTCSVG
+861 
-870 ALKGGALVGGYGIP
+870 
-884 AIPTQPTCS
+884 
-893 VGALKGGALKG
+893 GGALKG
-904 GALVSSAPKTSAPK
+904 GALVSSAPT
-918 TSAPKTSAPGKQYNL
+918 KQYSL
-933 TIGGIIDRLDILTD
+933 TIGGIIDRLDIVTD
-947 RQTGKPRIRVVDYK
+947 KQTGKRRIRVVDYK
-961 TGNQP
+961 TGNKP
-966 SSPIKN
+966 SSAIKSIEEVFDPKN
-972 IDEIFDPNNIR
+972 IAS
-983 TKHSNYYL
+983 KHSNYFL

-1001 RSKRWNP
+1001 RSKEWN
-1008 AGHPVS
+1008 AANDDVS

-1021 QAPATDYDPTLLIDK
+1021 QAATNDYDPTLCIDK

-1045 EEEFLTKLKH
+1045 EEEFLTKLKE
-1055 TLADIYSP
+1055 TVADMYSP
-1063 DTPFTPTDDR
+1063 DAAFTPTDDR

>member
-9 VAEDIISKYGTDLSR
+9 VAEDIIGKYGTDLSR

-37 LNEHLARLAGQP
+37 LNEHLARIAGQP

-62 RQHTDLKTAD
+62 RQHTDLKPAD

-142 EMLARFFANFSDDID
+142 EMLKRFFANFSDDIE

-170 FGDIYHDYNRRLTE
+170 FDDIYHDYNRRLTE
-184 QGIGYEGAIYRKVAN
+184 QGIGYEGAIYRKVAS
-199 EQTLHLKYDKYLFVG
+199 EETLHLKYDKYLFVG
-214 FNLLQK
+214 FNLIQK
-220 VERLLFSRLM
+220 VERVLFSRLM
-230 KEDKAK
+230 KEGKAK

-247 SPSPLPSGGA
+247 SLSHHLTTSPSQHLS
-257 PVGGYGIPA
+257 
-266 IPTQPTCSVGGYGI
+266 
-280 PAIPTQPT
+280 
-288 CSVGA
+288 
-293 LPGGYGIPAI
+293 
-303 PTQPTCS
+303 
-310 VGALP
+310 

-325 NLNLADFPNELDNTD
+325 NLTTSPSQHLNLADFPNELDNTD
-340 PDIYANMRRPKRIRF
+340 PDIYANMRRPKHIRF

-364 ARFASNWLLENHRY
+364 ARFAANWLLENDRY
-378 RAGRKT
+378 KAGRKT

-393 LLPLMHSL
+393 LLPIMHSL

-437 KKGTTLNPHYLKK
+437 KKGTAFNPHYLKK
-450 LMAHPYAHHLKGVH
+450 LMAHPYARHLQEVHLKEMNDVHLKGVH
-464 LSQVHQEEVHQPNSP
+464 LSQVHQKEVHQEEVHQEGIAA
-479 SHHLTI
+479 L
-485 STPHHLTTSTI
+485 LQ
-496 LHHIA
+496 HIA

-554 QLVSTSSIPFHGEPV
+554 QLVNTSSIPFHGEPV

-601 VNDSSF
+601 INDSSF

-636 QRARDITIAYNNT
+636 QRARDITIAYNNS

-674 HYTLTAKN
+674 HYCLTAKN
-682 HPTPLMPKPIQKDEA
+682 HPTPLMPKPIQKDE
-697 TLSKLQQITR
+697 TVLSKLQQITR

-783 ANVVDR
+783 ANAVDR

-831 MEEEAKVYTTLSFTI
+831 MEEEAKVYTSLSFTI

-870 ALKGGALVGGYGIP
+870 ALP
-884 AIPTQPTCS
+884 
-893 VGALKGGALKG
+893 GGALKG
-904 GALVSSAPKTSAPK
+904 GALVSSAPRTSAP
-918 TSAPKTSAPGKQYNL
+918 TKQYNI

-947 RQTGKPRIRVVDYK
+947 KQTGKRRIRVVDYK
-961 TGNQP
+961 TGNKP
-966 SSPIKN
+966 SSAIKSIEEVFDPKN
-972 IDEIFDPNNIR
+972 IAS
-983 TKHSNYYL
+983 KHSNYFL

-1001 RSKRWNP
+1001 RSKEWN
-1008 AGHPVS
+1008 AANDAVS

-1021 QAPATDYDPTLLIDK
+1021 QAATNDYDPTLCIDK

-1045 EEEFLTKLKH
+1045 EEEFLTKLKE
-1055 TLADIYSP
+1055 TVADMYSP
-1063 DTPFTPTDDR
+1063 DAAFTPTDDR

>member
-9 VAEDIISKYGTDLSR
+9 VAEDIIGKYGTDLSR

-37 LNEHLARLAGQP
+37 LNEHLARIAGQP

-62 RQHTDLKTAD
+62 RQHTDIKPAD

-142 EMLARFFANFSDDID
+142 EMLKRFFANFSDDIE

-184 QGIGYEGAIYRKVAN
+184 QGIGYEGAIYRKVAS
-199 EQTLHLKYDKYLFVG
+199 EETLHLKYDKYLFVG
-214 FNLLQK
+214 FNLIQK
-220 VERLLFSRLM
+220 VERVLFSRLM
-230 KEDKAK
+230 KEGKAK

-247 SPSPLPSGGA
+247 TARAQQSA
-257 PVGGYGIPA
+257 
-266 IPTQPTCSVGGYGI
+266 SVPNNTASFAAYL
-280 PAIPTQPT
+280 T
-288 CSVGA
+288 
-293 LPGGYGIPAI
+293 
-303 PTQPTCS
+303 
-310 VGALP
+310 
-315 GGALVSSAPT
+315 
-325 NLNLADFPNELDNTD
+325 DFPNELDNTD
-340 PDIYANMRRPKRIRF
+340 RDIYANMRRPKRIRF

-364 ARFASNWLLENHRY
+364 ARFASNWLLENERY
-378 RAGRKT
+378 KAGRKT

-393 LLPLMHSL
+393 LLPIMHSL

-437 KKGTTLNPHYLKK
+437 KKGTAFNPHYLKK
-450 LMAHPYAHHLKGVH
+450 LMAHPYARHLQEVHLKEMNDVHLKGVH
-464 LSQVHQEEVHQPNSP
+464 LSQVHQEEVHQEGIAA
-479 SHHLTI
+479 L
-485 STPHHLTTSTI
+485 

-501 TLIKQV
+501 TLVKQV
-507 GIATKPEGDPLTQES
+507 GIATKQEGDALTQES
-522 VFRMYTIL
+522 VFRMFTIL
-530 NRLATLADSGD
+530 NRLAALADSGD

-554 QLVSTSSIPFHGEPV
+554 QLVGAASIPFHGEPV

-584 FDHLLL
+584 FDNVLL

-607 IPYTIRKAHHLTTI
+607 IPYSIRKAHGLTTI
-621 DNKVALYSY
+621 DNKVAIYSY

-636 QRARDITIAYNNT
+636 QRARDITIAYNNS

-664 LLVESGQKIN
+664 LLVESGQKIE
-674 HYTLTAKN
+674 HYSLTAKN
-682 HPTPLMPKPIQKDEA
+682 QPTPLMPKAIEKDEA
-697 TLSKLQQITR
+697 AIGKLEEMSK
-707 LSPSALNTYIR
+707 LSPSAINTYIR
-718 CPLAFYYQ
+718 CKLAFYYQ
-726 YIAHIQEPHP
+726 YIAHIKEPDS

-742 NRLFGNIFHRAAYLI
+742 NRMFGNIFHRAAYLI
-757 YKDITDRS
+757 YKDITDHS
-765 PLIEKAH
+765 PVIEKAH
-772 IQAYLSNRTLL
+772 IQAYLSNRKLL
-783 ANVVDR
+783 ASVVDR
-789 AFQAEQC
+789 AFEEEEC
-796 TPNNGLQIIN
+796 KTNNGLQIIN
-806 REVIIQYITK
+806 REVIIEYITK

-831 MEEEAKVYTTLSFTI
+831 MEEEAKVYTQLSFTI
-846 PSEGALVGGYGIPAI
+846 PSG
-861 PTQPTCSVG
+861 G
-870 ALKGGALVGGYGIP
+870 ALKE
-884 AIPTQPTCS
+884 
-893 VGALKGGALKG
+893 GALKG
-904 GALVSSAPKTSAPK
+904 GALVSSAPDKHYS
-918 TSAPKTSAPGKQYNL
+918 L
-933 TIGGIIDRLDILTD
+933 TIGGIIDRLDAVTD
-947 RQTGKPRIRVVDYK
+947 KQTGKRRIRVVDYK
-961 TGNQP
+961 TGNKP
-966 SSPIKN
+966 SSAIKSIEEVFDPKN
-972 IDEIFDPNNIR
+972 IAS
-983 TKHSNYYL
+983 KHSNYFL

-1001 RSKRWNP
+1001 RSKEWN
-1008 AGHPVS
+1008 AANDPVS

-1021 QAPATDYDPTLLIDK
+1021 QAATNDYDPTLCIDK

-1045 EEEFLTKLKH
+1045 EEEFLTKLKE
-1055 TLADIYSP
+1055 TVADMYSP
-1063 DTPFTPTDDR
+1063 DAAFTPTDDS

>member
-9 VAEDIISKYGTDLSR
+9 VAEDIIGKYGTDLSR

-37 LNEHLARLAGQP
+37 LNEHLARIAGQP

-62 RQHTDLKTAD
+62 RQHTDLKPAD

-142 EMLARFFANFSDDID
+142 EMLKRFFANFSDDIE

-184 QGIGYEGAIYRKVAN
+184 QGIGYEGAIYRKVAS
-199 EQTLHLKYDKYLFVG
+199 EETLHLKYDKYLFVG
-214 FNLLQK
+214 FNLIQK
-220 VERLLFSRLM
+220 VERVLFSRLM
-230 KEDKAK
+230 KEGKAK

-247 SPSPLPSGGA
+247 TARAQQSA
-257 PVGGYGIPA
+257 
-266 IPTQPTCSVGGYGI
+266 SVPNNTASFAAYL
-280 PAIPTQPT
+280 T
-288 CSVGA
+288 
-293 LPGGYGIPAI
+293 
-303 PTQPTCS
+303 
-310 VGALP
+310 
-315 GGALVSSAPT
+315 
-325 NLNLADFPNELDNTD
+325 DFPNELDNTNR
-340 PDIYANMRRPKRIRF
+340 DIYANMRRPKRIRF

-364 ARFASNWLLENHRY
+364 ARFASNWLLENDRY
-378 RAGRKT
+378 KAGRKT

-393 LLPLMHSL
+393 LLPIMHSL

-437 KKGTTLNPHYLKK
+437 KKDTAFNPHYMKK
-450 LMAHPYAHHLKGVH
+450 LMAHPYARHLQEVHLKGVHSKGVH
-464 LSQVHQEEVHQPNSP
+464 LSQVHQEGSAALLQ
-479 SHHLTI
+479 
-485 STPHHLTTSTI
+485 
-496 LHHIA
+496 HIA
-501 TLIKQV
+501 TLVKQV
-507 GIATKPEGDPLTQES
+507 GIATKQEGDALTQES
-522 VFRMYTIL
+522 VFRMFTIL
-530 NRLATLADSGD
+530 NRLAALADSGD

-554 QLVSTSSIPFHGEPV
+554 QLVGAASIPFHGEPV

-584 FDHLLL
+584 FDNVLL

-607 IPYTIRKAHHLTTI
+607 IPYSIRKAHGLTTI
-621 DNKVALYSY
+621 DNKVAIYSY

-636 QRARDITIAYNNT
+636 QRAGDITIAYNNS

-664 LLVESGQKIN
+664 LLVESGQKID
-674 HYTLTAKN
+674 HYSLTAKN
-682 HPTPLMPKPIQKDEA
+682 QPSPLMPKPIEKDETA
-697 TLSKLQQITR
+697 LSKLEEMSR
-707 LSPSALNTYIR
+707 LSPSAINTYIR
-718 CPLAFYYQ
+718 CKLAFYYQ
-726 YIAHIQEPHP
+726 YIAHIKEPDS

-742 NRLFGNIFHRAAYLI
+742 NRMFGNIFHRAAYLI
-757 YKDITDRS
+757 YKDITDHS
-765 PLIEKAH
+765 PVIEKAH
-772 IQAYLSNRTLL
+772 IQAYLSNRKLL
-783 ANVVDR
+783 ASVIDR
-789 AFQAEQC
+789 AFKEEEC
-796 TPNNGLQIIN
+796 KTNNGLQIIN
-806 REVIIQYITK
+806 REVIIEYITK

-831 MEEEAKVYTTLSFTI
+831 MEEEAKVYTQLSFTI
-846 PSEGALVGGYGIPAI
+846 PS
-861 PTQPTCSVG
+861 
-870 ALKGGALVGGYGIP
+870 
-884 AIPTQPTCS
+884 
-893 VGALKGGALKG
+893 GGALKG
-904 GALVSSAPKTSAPK
+904 GALVSSAPT
-918 TSAPKTSAPGKQYNL
+918 KQYNL
-933 TIGGIIDRLDILTD
+933 TIGGIIDRLDAVTD
-947 RQTGKPRIRVVDYK
+947 KQTGKRRIRVVDYK
-961 TGNQP
+961 TGNKP
-966 SSPIKN
+966 SSAIKSIEEVFDPKN
-972 IDEIFDPNNIR
+972 IAS
-983 TKHSNYYL
+983 KHSNYFL

-1001 RSKRWNP
+1001 RSKEWN
-1008 AGHPVS
+1008 AANDAVS

-1021 QAPATDYDPTLLIDK
+1021 QAATNDYDPTLCIDK

-1045 EEEFLTKLKH
+1045 EEDFLTKLKE
-1055 TLADIYSP
+1055 TVADMYSP
-1063 DTPFTPTDDR
+1063 DAAFTPTDDR

>member
-9 VAEDIISKYGTDLSR
+9 VAEDIIGKYGTDLSR

-37 LNEHLARLAGQP
+37 LNEHLARIAGQP

-62 RQHTDLKTAD
+62 RQHTDLKPAD

-142 EMLARFFANFSDDID
+142 EMLKRFFANFSDDIE

-184 QGIGYEGAIYRKVAN
+184 QGIGYEGAIYRKVAS
-199 EQTLHLKYDKYLFVG
+199 EETLHLKYDKYLFVG
-214 FNLLQK
+214 FNLIQK
-220 VERLLFSRLM
+220 VERVLFSRLM
-230 KEDKAK
+230 KEGKAK

-247 SPSPLPSGGA
+247 TARAQQSA
-257 PVGGYGIPA
+257 
-266 IPTQPTCSVGGYGI
+266 SVPNNTASFAAYL
-280 PAIPTQPT
+280 T
-288 CSVGA
+288 
-293 LPGGYGIPAI
+293 
-303 PTQPTCS
+303 
-310 VGALP
+310 
-315 GGALVSSAPT
+315 
-325 NLNLADFPNELDNTD
+325 DFPNELDNTD
-340 PDIYANMRRPKRIRF
+340 RDIYANMRRPKRIRF

-364 ARFASNWLLENHRY
+364 ARFASNWLLENERY
-378 RAGRKT
+378 KAGRKT

-393 LLPLMHSL
+393 LLPIMHSL

-437 KKGTTLNPHYLKK
+437 KKGTAFNPHYLKK
-450 LMAHPYAHHLKGVH
+450 LMAHPYARHLQEVHLKEMNDVHLKGVHSKGVH
-464 LSQVHQEEVHQPNSP
+464 LSQVHQGEEHQEGIHQKEEQQTIGDNSGCMGMAGMP
-479 SHHLTI
+479 Y
-485 STPHHLTTSTI
+485 PPTSAAL

-501 TLIKQV
+501 TLVKQV
-507 GIATKPEGDPLTQES
+507 GIATKQEGDALTQES
-522 VFRMYTIL
+522 VFRMFTIL
-530 NRLATLADSGD
+530 NRLAALADSGD
-541 LLVDNTTLRRLVS
+541 LVVDNTTLRRLVS
-554 QLVSTSSIPFHGEPV
+554 QLVSSSSIPFHGEPV
-569 VGVQIMGVLETRNID
+569 IGVQIMGVLETRNID
-584 FDHLLL
+584 FDNVLL

-607 IPYTIRKAHHLTTI
+607 IPYSIRKAHGLTTI
-621 DNKVALYSY
+621 DNKVAIYSY

-636 QRARDITIAYNNT
+636 QRAGDITIAYNNS

-664 LLVESGQKIN
+664 LLVESGQKID
-674 HYTLTAKN
+674 HYSLTAKN
-682 HPTPLMPKPIQKDEA
+682 QPTPLMPKAIEKDKTA
-697 TLSKLQQITR
+697 LSKLEEMSR
-707 LSPSALNTYIR
+707 LSPSAINTYIR
-718 CPLAFYYQ
+718 CKLAFYYQ
-726 YIAHIQEPHP
+726 YIAHIKEPDS

-742 NRLFGNIFHRAAYLI
+742 NRMFGNIFHRAAYLI
-757 YKDITDRS
+757 YKDITDHS
-765 PLIEKAH
+765 PVIEKAH
-772 IQAYLSNRTLL
+772 IQAYLSNRKLL
-783 ANVVDR
+783 ASVVDR
-789 AFQAEQC
+789 AFEEEEC
-796 TPNNGLQIIN
+796 KTNNGLQIIN
-806 REVIIQYITK
+806 REVIIEYITK

-831 MEEEAKVYTTLSFTI
+831 MEEEAKVYTQLSFTT
-846 PSEGALVGGYGIPAI
+846 PSG
-861 PTQPTCSVG
+861 G
-870 ALKGGALVGGYGIP
+870 ALKG
-884 AIPTQPTCS
+884 
-893 VGALKGGALKG
+893 GALKGGALKG
-904 GALVSSAPKTSAPK
+904 GALVSSAPDKH
-918 TSAPKTSAPGKQYNL
+918 YNL
-933 TIGGIIDRLDILTD
+933 TIGGIIDRLDAVTD
-947 RQTGKPRIRVVDYK
+947 KQTGKRRIRVVDYK
-961 TGNQP
+961 TGNKP
-966 SSPIKN
+966 SSAIKSIEEVFDPKN
-972 IDEIFDPNNIR
+972 IAS
-983 TKHSNYYL
+983 KHSNYFL

-1001 RSKRWNP
+1001 RSKEWN
-1008 AGHPVS
+1008 AANDPVS

-1021 QAPATDYDPTLLIDK
+1021 QAATNDYDPTLCIDK

-1045 EEEFLTKLKH
+1045 EEEFLTKLKE
-1055 TLADIYSP
+1055 TVADMYSP
-1063 DTPFTPTDDR
+1063 DAAFTPTDDR

>member
-9 VAEDIISKYGTDLSR
+9 VAEDIIGKYGTDLSR

-37 LNEHLARLAGQP
+37 LNEHLARIAGQP

-62 RQHTDLKTAD
+62 RQHTDIKPAD

-142 EMLARFFANFSDDID
+142 EMLKRFFANFSDNID

-184 QGIGYEGAIYRKVAN
+184 QGIGYEGAIYRKVAS
-199 EQTLHLKYDKYLFVG
+199 EETLHLKYDNYLFVG
-214 FNLLQK
+214 FNLIQK
-220 VERLLFSRLM
+220 VERVLFSRLM
-230 KEDKAK
+230 KEGKAK

-247 SPSPLPSGGA
+247 TARAQQSA
-257 PVGGYGIPA
+257 
-266 IPTQPTCSVGGYGI
+266 SVPNNTASFAAYL
-280 PAIPTQPT
+280 T
-288 CSVGA
+288 
-293 LPGGYGIPAI
+293 
-303 PTQPTCS
+303 
-310 VGALP
+310 
-315 GGALVSSAPT
+315 
-325 NLNLADFPNELDNTD
+325 DFPNELDNTNR
-340 PDIYANMRRPKRIRF
+340 DIYANMRRPKRIRF

-364 ARFASNWLLENHRY
+364 ARFASNWLLENDRY
-378 RAGRKT
+378 KAGRKT

-393 LLPLMHSL
+393 LLPIMHSL

-437 KKGTTLNPHYLKK
+437 KKGTAFNPHYMKK
-450 LMAHPYAHHLKGVH
+450 LMAHPYARHLQEVHLKEMNDVHLKGVHLKGVH
-464 LSQVHQEEVHQPNSP
+464 LSQVHQKEEQQIIGDNSGCMGMAGMP
-479 SHHLTI
+479 Y
-485 STPHHLTTSTI
+485 PPTSAAL

-501 TLIKQV
+501 TLVKQV
-507 GIATKPEGDPLTQES
+507 GIATKQEGDALTQES
-522 VFRMYTIL
+522 VFRMFTIL
-530 NRLATLADSGD
+530 NRLAALADSGD

-554 QLVSTSSIPFHGEPV
+554 QLVGAASIPFHGEPV
-569 VGVQIMGVLETRNID
+569 IGVQIMGVLETRNID
-584 FDHLLL
+584 FDNVLL

-607 IPYTIRKAHHLTTI
+607 IPYSIRKAHGLTTI
-621 DNKVALYSY
+621 DNKVAIYSY

-636 QRARDITIAYNNT
+636 QRAGDITIAYNNS

-664 LLVESGQKIN
+664 LLVESGQKID
-674 HYTLTAKN
+674 HYSLTAKN
-682 HPTPLMPKPIQKDEA
+682 QPTPLMPKAIEKDETA
-697 TLSKLQQITR
+697 LSKLEEMSR
-707 LSPSALNTYIR
+707 LSPSAINTYIR
-718 CPLAFYYQ
+718 CKLAFYYQ
-726 YIAHIQEPHP
+726 YIAHIKEPDS

-742 NRLFGNIFHRAAYLI
+742 NRMFGNIFHRAAYLI
-757 YKDITDRS
+757 YKDITDHS
-765 PLIEKAH
+765 PVIEKAH
-772 IQAYLSNRTLL
+772 IQAYLSNRKLL
-783 ANVVDR
+783 ASVVDR
-789 AFQAEQC
+789 AFEEEEC
-796 TPNNGLQIIN
+796 KTNNGLQIIN
-806 REVIIQYITK
+806 REVIIEYITK

-831 MEEEAKVYTTLSFTI
+831 MEEEAKVYTQLSFTI
-846 PSEGALVGGYGIPAI
+846 PPSHHLTTSP
-861 PTQPTCSVG
+861 
-870 ALKGGALVGGYGIP
+870 
-884 AIPTQPTCS
+884 
-893 VGALKGGALKG
+893 G
-904 GALVSSAPKTSAPK
+904 GALVSSAPRTSAP
-918 TSAPKTSAPGKQYNL
+918 TKQYNL
-933 TIGGIIDRLDILTD
+933 TIGGIIDRLDAVTD
-947 RQTGKPRIRVVDYK
+947 KQTGKRRIRVVDYK
-961 TGNQP
+961 TGNKP
-966 SSPIKN
+966 SSAIKSIEEVFDPKN
-972 IDEIFDPNNIR
+972 IAS
-983 TKHSNYYL
+983 KHSNYFL

-1001 RSKRWNP
+1001 RSKEWN
-1008 AGHPVS
+1008 AANDAVS

-1021 QAPATDYDPTLLIDK
+1021 QAATNDYDPTLCIDK

-1045 EEEFLTKLKH
+1045 EEEFLTKLKE
-1055 TLADIYSP
+1055 TVADMYSP
-1063 DTPFTPTDDR
+1063 NAAFTPTDDR

>member
-9 VAEDIISKYGTDLSR
+9 VAEDIIGKYGTDLSR

-37 LNEHLARLAGQP
+37 LNEHLARIAGQP

-62 RQHTDLKTAD
+62 RQHTDLKPAD

-142 EMLARFFANFSDDID
+142 EMLKRFFANFSDDID

-184 QGIGYEGAIYRKVAN
+184 QGLGYEGAIYRKVAS
-199 EQTLHLKYDKYLFVG
+199 EESLQMKYDKYLFVG

-220 VERLLFSRLM
+220 VERVLFSRLM
-230 KEDKAK
+230 KEGKAK

-247 SPSPLPSGGA
+247 SPSHHLNTSTSQHLNTLGGA
-257 PVGGYGIPA
+257 V
-266 IPTQPTCSVGGYGI
+266 
-280 PAIPTQPT
+280 
-288 CSVGA
+288 
-293 LPGGYGIPAI
+293 
-303 PTQPTCS
+303 
-310 VGALP
+310 
-315 GGALVSSAPT
+315 VSTAPT
-325 NLNLADFPNELDNTD
+325 NLNTSPSQHLNLSDFPNELDNSD
-340 PDIYANMRRPKRIRF
+340 RDIYANMRRPKRIRF

-364 ARFASNWLLENHRY
+364 ARFASNWLLENERY
-378 RAGRKT
+378 KAGRKT

-393 LLPLMHSL
+393 LLPIMHSL

-437 KKGTTLNPHYLKK
+437 KKGTTFNPHYMKK
-450 LMAHPYAHHLKGVH
+450 LMAHPYAHHLQEEHLKGVHLKGVHLKGVH
-464 LSQVHQEEVHQPNSP
+464 LSQVHQEENSP
-479 SHHLTI
+479 SPLGFCRL
-485 STPHHLTTSTI
+485 PEQEHLTTSTI
-496 LHHIA
+496 LTHIA
-501 TLIKQV
+501 SLIKQV
-507 GIATKPEGDPLTQES
+507 GIATKQEGDALTQES
-522 VFRMYTIL
+522 VFRMFTIL
-530 NRLATLADSGD
+530 NRLAALADSGD

-554 QLVSTSSIPFHGEPV
+554 QLVGAASIPFHGEPV

-584 FDHLLL
+584 FDNVLL

-607 IPYTIRKAHHLTTI
+607 IPYSIRKAHGLTTI
-621 DNKVALYSY
+621 DNKVAIYSY

-636 QRARDITIAYNNT
+636 QRAGDITIAYNNS

-664 LLVESGQKIN
+664 LLVESGQKID
-674 HYTLTAKN
+674 HYSLTAKN
-682 HPTPLMPKPIQKDEA
+682 QPTPLMPKPIEKDEA
-697 TLSKLQQITR
+697 AIGKLEEMSK
-707 LSPSALNTYIR
+707 LSPSAINTYIR
-718 CPLAFYYQ
+718 CKLAFYYQ
-726 YIAHIQEPHP
+726 YIAHIKEPDS

-742 NRLFGNIFHRAAYLI
+742 NRMFGNIFHRAAYLI
-757 YKDITDRS
+757 YKDITDHS
-765 PLIEKAH
+765 PVIEKAH
-772 IQAYLSNRTLL
+772 IQAYLSNRKLL
-783 ANVVDR
+783 ASVVDR
-789 AFQAEQC
+789 AFEEEEC
-796 TPNNGLQIIN
+796 KTNNGLQIIN
-806 REVIIQYITK
+806 REVIIEYVTK

-831 MEEEAKVYTTLSFTI
+831 MEEEAKVYTQLSFTI
-846 PSEGALVGGYGIPAI
+846 PSGG
-861 PTQPTCSVG
+861 T
-870 ALKGGALVGGYGIP
+870 
-884 AIPTQPTCS
+884 
-893 VGALKGGALKG
+893 LKG
-904 GALVSSAPKTSAPK
+904 GALVSSAPT
-918 TSAPKTSAPGKQYNL
+918 KQYNL
-933 TIGGIIDRLDILTD
+933 TIGGIIDRLDAVTD
-947 RQTGKPRIRVVDYK
+947 KQTGKRRIRVVDYK
-961 TGNQP
+961 TGNKP
-966 SSPIKN
+966 SSAIKSIEEVFDPKN
-972 IDEIFDPNNIR
+972 IAS
-983 TKHSNYYL
+983 KHSNYFL

-1001 RSKRWNP
+1001 RSKEWN
-1008 AGHPVS
+1008 AANDAVS

-1021 QAPATDYDPTLLIDK
+1021 QAATNDYDPTLCIDK

-1045 EEEFLTKLKH
+1045 EEEFLTKLKE
-1055 TLADIYSP
+1055 TVADMYSP
-1063 DTPFTPTDDR
+1063 DAAFTPTDDR

>member
-130 LDDISYLDDEQK
+130 LDDISYLDNEQK

-184 QGIGYEGAIYRKVAN
+184 QGIGYEGAIYRKVAS

-220 VERLLFSRLM
+220 VERVLFSRLM
-230 KEDKAK
+230 KEGKAK

-257 PVGGYGIPA
+257 L
-266 IPTQPTCSVGGYGI
+266 VGGYGI

-293 LPGGYGIPAI
+293 L
-303 PTQPTCS
+303 S
-310 VGALP
+310 

-325 NLNLADFPNELDNTD
+325 NLNLSDFPNELDNTD

-364 ARFASNWLLENHRY
+364 ARFAANWLLENHRY

-384 AVVMCDESI
+384 AIVMCDESI
-393 LLPLMHSL
+393 LLPIMHSL

-437 KKGTTLNPHYLKK
+437 KKGTALNPHYLKK
-450 LMAHPYAHHLKGVH
+450 LMAHPYAHHLQGVH
-464 LSQVHQEEVHQPNSP
+464 LSQVHQPNSP

-636 QRARDITIAYNNT
+636 QRARDITIAYNNS

-674 HYTLTAKN
+674 HYSLTAKN
-682 HPTPLMPKPIQKDEA
+682 HPTPLMPKPIQKDET
-697 TLSKLQQITR
+697 TLSKLQQISR

-726 YIAHIQEPHP
+726 YIANIQEPHP

-783 ANVVDR
+783 ANAVDR

-831 MEEEAKVYTTLSFTI
+831 MEEEAKVYTQLSFTI
-846 PSEGALVGGYGIPAI
+846 PPSHHL
-861 PTQPTCSVG
+861 T
-870 ALKGGALVGGYGIP
+870 
-884 AIPTQPTCS
+884 
-893 VGALKGGALKG
+893 
-904 GALVSSAPKTSAPK
+904 TSPSHHLT
-918 TSAPKTSAPGKQYNL
+918 TSPSHHHL

-947 RQTGKPRIRVVDYK
+947 KQTGKPRIRVVDYK

-983 TKHSNYYL
+983 SKHSNYYL

-1001 RSKRWNP
+1001 RSERWNP

-1021 QAPATDYDPTLLIDK
+1021 QAPANHYDPTLLIDK

>member
-9 VAEDIISKYGTDLSR
+9 VAEDIIGKYGTDLSR

-37 LNEHLARLAGQP
+37 LNEHLARIAGQP

-62 RQHTDLKTAD
+62 RQHTDLKPAD

-142 EMLARFFANFSDDID
+142 EMLKRFFANFSDDIE

-184 QGIGYEGAIYRKVAN
+184 QGIGYEGAIYRKVAS
-199 EQTLHLKYDKYLFVG
+199 EETLHLKYDKYLFVG
-214 FNLLQK
+214 FNLIQK
-220 VERLLFSRLM
+220 VERVLFSRLM
-230 KEDKAK
+230 NEGKAK

-247 SPSPLPSGGA
+247 TARAQQSA
-257 PVGGYGIPA
+257 
-266 IPTQPTCSVGGYGI
+266 SVPNNTASFAAYL
-280 PAIPTQPT
+280 T
-288 CSVGA
+288 
-293 LPGGYGIPAI
+293 
-303 PTQPTCS
+303 
-310 VGALP
+310 
-315 GGALVSSAPT
+315 
-325 NLNLADFPNELDNTD
+325 DFPNELDNTD
-340 PDIYANMRRPKRIRF
+340 RDIYANMRRPKRIRF

-364 ARFASNWLLENHRY
+364 ARFASNWLLENDRY
-378 RAGRKT
+378 KAGRKT

-393 LLPLMHSL
+393 LLPIMHSL

-437 KKGTTLNPHYLKK
+437 KKGTAFNPHYLKK
-450 LMAHPYAHHLKGVH
+450 LMAHPYARHLQGVHLKEMNDVHLKGMH
-464 LSQVHQEEVHQPNSP
+464 LSQVHQEESAT
-479 SHHLTI
+479 L
-485 STPHHLTTSTI
+485 

-501 TLIKQV
+501 TLVKQV
-507 GIATKPEGDPLTQES
+507 GIATKQEGDALTQES
-522 VFRMYTIL
+522 VFRMFTIL
-530 NRLATLADSGD
+530 NRLAALADSGD

-554 QLVSTSSIPFHGEPV
+554 QLVGAASIPFHGEPV
-569 VGVQIMGVLETRNID
+569 IGVQIMGVLETRNID
-584 FDHLLL
+584 FDNVLL

-607 IPYTIRKAHHLTTI
+607 IPYSIRKAHGLTTI
-621 DNKVALYSY
+621 DNKVAIYSY

-636 QRARDITIAYNNT
+636 QRAGDITIAYNNS

-664 LLVESGQKIN
+664 LLVESGQKID
-674 HYTLTAKN
+674 HYSLTAKN
-682 HPTPLMPKPIQKDEA
+682 QPTPLMPKAIEKDETA
-697 TLSKLQQITR
+697 LSKLKEMSR
-707 LSPSALNTYIR
+707 LSPSAINTYIR
-718 CPLAFYYQ
+718 CKLAFYYQ
-726 YIAHIQEPHP
+726 YIAHIKEPDS

-742 NRLFGNIFHRAAYLI
+742 NRMFGNIFHRAAYLI
-757 YKDITDRS
+757 YKDITDHS
-765 PLIEKAH
+765 PVIEKAH
-772 IQAYLSNRTLL
+772 IQAYLSNRKLL
-783 ANVVDR
+783 ASVVDR
-789 AFQAEQC
+789 AFEEEEC
-796 TPNNGLQIIN
+796 KTNNGLQIIN
-806 REVIIQYITK
+806 REVIIEYITK

-831 MEEEAKVYTTLSFTI
+831 MEEEAKVYTQLSFTT
-846 PSEGALVGGYGIPAI
+846 PS
-861 PTQPTCSVG
+861 
-870 ALKGGALVGGYGIP
+870 
-884 AIPTQPTCS
+884 
-893 VGALKGGALKG
+893 GGALKG
-904 GALVSSAPKTSAPK
+904 GALVSNAPT
-918 TSAPKTSAPGKQYNL
+918 KQYNL
-933 TIGGIIDRLDILTD
+933 TIGGIIDRLDAVTD
-947 RQTGKPRIRVVDYK
+947 KQTGKRRIRVVDYK
-961 TGNQP
+961 TGNKP
-966 SSPIKN
+966 SSAIKSIEEVFDPKN
-972 IDEIFDPNNIR
+972 IAS
-983 TKHSNYYL
+983 KHSNYFL

-1001 RSKRWNP
+1001 RSKEWN
-1008 AGHPVS
+1008 AANDTVS

-1021 QAPATDYDPTLLIDK
+1021 QAATNDYDPTLCIDK

-1045 EEEFLTKLKH
+1045 EEEFLTKLKE
-1055 TLADIYSP
+1055 TVADMYSP
-1063 DTPFTPTDDR
+1063 DAAFTPTDDR

>member
-9 VAEDIISKYGTDLSR
+9 VAEDIIGKYGTDLSR

-37 LNEHLARLAGQP
+37 LNEHLARIAGQP

-62 RQHTDLKTAD
+62 RQHTDLKPAD

-142 EMLARFFANFSDDID
+142 EMLKRFFANFSDDIE

-184 QGIGYEGAIYRKVAN
+184 QGIGYEGAIYRKVAS
-199 EQTLHLKYDKYLFVG
+199 EETLHLKYDKYLFVG
-214 FNLLQK
+214 FNLIQK
-220 VERLLFSRLM
+220 VERVLFSRLM
-230 KEDKAK
+230 KEGKAK

-247 SPSPLPSGGA
+247 TTRAQQSAS
-257 PVGGYGIPA
+257 IPNNTA
-266 IPTQPTCSVGGYGI
+266 SFAAYLT
-280 PAIPTQPT
+280 
-288 CSVGA
+288 
-293 LPGGYGIPAI
+293 
-303 PTQPTCS
+303 
-310 VGALP
+310 
-315 GGALVSSAPT
+315 
-325 NLNLADFPNELDNTD
+325 DFPNELDNTD
-340 PDIYANMRRPKRIRF
+340 RDIYANMRRPKRIRF

-364 ARFASNWLLENHRY
+364 ARFASNWLLENERY
-378 RAGRKT
+378 KAGRKT
-384 AVVMCDESI
+384 AVVMCYESI
-393 LLPLMHSL
+393 LLPIMHSL

-437 KKGTTLNPHYLKK
+437 KKGTAFNPHYLKK
-450 LMAHPYAHHLKGVH
+450 LMAHPYARHLQEVHLKEMNEVHLKGVHSKGVH
-464 LSQVHQEEVHQPNSP
+464 LSQVHQGEVHQEGIHQKEEQQTIGDNSGCMGMAGMP
-479 SHHLTI
+479 Y
-485 STPHHLTTSTI
+485 PPTSAA
-496 LHHIA
+496 LLQHIA
-501 TLIKQV
+501 SLIKQV
-507 GIATKPEGDPLTQES
+507 GIATKQEGDALTQES
-522 VFRMYTIL
+522 VFRMFTIL
-530 NRLATLADSGD
+530 NRLAALADSGD

-554 QLVSTSSIPFHGEPV
+554 QLVGAASIPFHGEPI

-584 FDHLLL
+584 FDNVLL

-607 IPYTIRKAHHLTTI
+607 IPYSIRKAHGLTTI
-621 DNKVALYSY
+621 DNKVAIYSY

-636 QRARDITIAYNNT
+636 QRAGDITIAYNNS

-664 LLVESGQKIN
+664 LLVESGQKID
-674 HYTLTAKN
+674 HYSLTAKN
-682 HPTPLMPKPIQKDEA
+682 QPSPLMPKAIEKDEA
-697 TLSKLQQITR
+697 ALSKLEEMSR
-707 LSPSALNTYIR
+707 LSPSAINTYIR
-718 CPLAFYYQ
+718 CKLAFYYQ
-726 YIAHIQEPHP
+726 YIAHIKEPDS

-742 NRLFGNIFHRAAYLI
+742 NRMFGNIFHRAAYLI
-757 YKDITDRS
+757 YKDITDHS
-765 PLIEKAH
+765 PVIEKAH
-772 IQAYLSNRTLL
+772 IQAYLSNRKLL
-783 ANVVDR
+783 ASVVDR
-789 AFQAEQC
+789 AFEEEEC
-796 TPNNGLQIIN
+796 KTNNGLQIIN
-806 REVIIQYITK
+806 REVIIEYITK

-831 MEEEAKVYTTLSFTI
+831 MEEEAKVYTQLSFTI
-846 PSEGALVGGYGIPAI
+846 PS
-861 PTQPTCSVG
+861 
-870 ALKGGALVGGYGIP
+870 
-884 AIPTQPTCS
+884 
-893 VGALKGGALKG
+893 GGALKG
-904 GALVSSAPKTSAPK
+904 GALVSSAPDKH
-918 TSAPKTSAPGKQYNL
+918 YNL
-933 TIGGIIDRLDILTD
+933 TIGGIIDRLDAVTD
-947 RQTGKPRIRVVDYK
+947 KQTGKRRIRVVDYK
-961 TGNQP
+961 TGNKP
-966 SSPIKN
+966 SSAIKSIEEVFDPKN
-972 IDEIFDPNNIR
+972 IAS
-983 TKHSNYYL
+983 KHSNYFL

-1001 RSKRWNP
+1001 RSKEWN
-1008 AGHPVS
+1008 AANDAVS

-1021 QAPATDYDPTLLIDK
+1021 QAATNDYDPTLCIDK

-1045 EEEFLTKLKH
+1045 EEEFLTKLKE
-1055 TLADIYSP
+1055 TVADMYSP
-1063 DTPFTPTDDR
+1063 DAAFTPTDDR

>member
-9 VAEDIISKYGTDLSR
+9 VAEDIIGKYGTDLSR

-37 LNEHLARLAGQP
+37 LNEHLARIAGQP

-62 RQHTDLKTAD
+62 RQHTDLKPAD

-142 EMLARFFANFSDDID
+142 EMLKRFFANFSDDIE

-184 QGIGYEGAIYRKVAN
+184 QGIGYEGAIYRKVAS
-199 EQTLHLKYDKYLFVG
+199 EETLHLKYDKYLFVG
-214 FNLLQK
+214 FNLIQK
-220 VERLLFSRLM
+220 VERVLFSRLM
-230 KEDKAK
+230 KEGKAK

-247 SPSPLPSGGA
+247 TARAQQSA
-257 PVGGYGIPA
+257 
-266 IPTQPTCSVGGYGI
+266 SVPNNTASFAAYL
-280 PAIPTQPT
+280 T
-288 CSVGA
+288 
-293 LPGGYGIPAI
+293 
-303 PTQPTCS
+303 
-310 VGALP
+310 
-315 GGALVSSAPT
+315 
-325 NLNLADFPNELDNTD
+325 DFPNELDNTD
-340 PDIYANMRRPKRIRF
+340 RDIYANMRRPKRIRF

-364 ARFASNWLLENHRY
+364 ARFASNWLLENDRY
-378 RAGRKT
+378 KAGRKT

-393 LLPLMHSL
+393 LLPIMHSL

-411 SGFPLAMTPVA
+411 SGFPLAMTPIA

-437 KKGTTLNPHYLKK
+437 KKGTAFNPHYLKK
-450 LMAHPYAHHLKGVH
+450 LMAHPYARHLQEVHLKGVHSKGVH
-464 LSQVHQEEVHQPNSP
+464 LSQVHQPNSTSAQP
-479 SHHLTI
+479 TTQH
-485 STPHHLTTSTI
+485 STFNTQHSI

-501 TLIKQV
+501 TLVKQV
-507 GIATKPEGDPLTQES
+507 GIATKQEGDALTQES
-522 VFRMYTIL
+522 VFRMFTIL
-530 NRLATLADSGD
+530 NRLAALADSGD
-541 LLVDNTTLRRLVS
+541 LVVDNTTLRRLVS
-554 QLVSTSSIPFHGEPV
+554 QLVGAASIPFHGEPV

-584 FDHLLL
+584 FDNVLL

-607 IPYTIRKAHHLTTI
+607 IPYSIRKAHGLTTI
-621 DNKVALYSY
+621 DNKVAIYSY

-636 QRARDITIAYNNT
+636 QRARDITIAYNNS

-664 LLVESGQKIN
+664 LLVESGQKIE
-674 HYTLTAKN
+674 HYSLTAKN
-682 HPTPLMPKPIQKDEA
+682 QPTPLMPKAIEKDEA
-697 TLSKLQQITR
+697 AIGKLEEMSK
-707 LSPSALNTYIR
+707 LSPSAINTYIR
-718 CPLAFYYQ
+718 CKLAFYYQ
-726 YIAHIQEPHP
+726 YIAHIKEPDS

-742 NRLFGNIFHRAAYLI
+742 NRMFGNIFHRAAYLI
-757 YKDITDRS
+757 YKDITDHS
-765 PLIEKAH
+765 PVIEKAH
-772 IQAYLSNRTLL
+772 IQAYLSNRKLL
-783 ANVVDR
+783 ASVVDR
-789 AFQAEQC
+789 AFEEEEC
-796 TPNNGLQIIN
+796 KTNNGLQIIN
-806 REVIIQYITK
+806 REVIIEYVTK

-831 MEEEAKVYTTLSFTI
+831 MEEEAKVYTQLSFTI
-846 PSEGALVGGYGIPAI
+846 PL
-861 PTQPTCSVG
+861 
-870 ALKGGALVGGYGIP
+870 
-884 AIPTQPTCS
+884 
-893 VGALKGGALKG
+893 G
-904 GALVSSAPKTSAPK
+904 GALVSSAPT
-918 TSAPKTSAPGKQYNL
+918 KQYNL
-933 TIGGIIDRLDILTD
+933 TIGGIIDRLDVVTD
-947 RQTGKPRIRVVDYK
+947 KQTGKRRIRVVDYK
-961 TGNQP
+961 TGNKP
-966 SSPIKN
+966 SSAIKSIEEVFDPKN
-972 IDEIFDPNNIR
+972 IAS
-983 TKHSNYYL
+983 KHSNYFL

-1001 RSKRWNP
+1001 RSKEWN
-1008 AGHPVS
+1008 AANDAVS

-1021 QAPATDYDPTLLIDK
+1021 QAATNDYDPTLCIDK

-1045 EEEFLTKLKH
+1045 EEEFLTKLKE
-1055 TLADIYSP
+1055 TVADMYSP
-1063 DTPFTPTDDR
+1063 DAAFTPTDDR

>member
-9 VAEDIISKYGTDLSR
+9 VAEDIIGKYGTDLSR

-37 LNEHLARLAGQP
+37 LNEHLARIAGQP

-62 RQHTDLKTAD
+62 RQHTDLKPAD

-142 EMLARFFANFSDDID
+142 EMLKRFFANFSDDIE

-184 QGIGYEGAIYRKVAN
+184 QGIGYEGAIYRKVAS
-199 EQTLHLKYDKYLFVG
+199 EETLHLKYDKYLFVG
-214 FNLLQK
+214 FNLIQK
-220 VERLLFSRLM
+220 VERVLFSRLM
-230 KEDKAK
+230 KEGKAK

-247 SPSPLPSGGA
+247 TARAQQSA
-257 PVGGYGIPA
+257 
-266 IPTQPTCSVGGYGI
+266 SVPNNTASFAAYL
-280 PAIPTQPT
+280 T
-288 CSVGA
+288 
-293 LPGGYGIPAI
+293 
-303 PTQPTCS
+303 
-310 VGALP
+310 
-315 GGALVSSAPT
+315 
-325 NLNLADFPNELDNTD
+325 DFPNELDNTD
-340 PDIYANMRRPKRIRF
+340 RDIYANMRRPKRIRF

-364 ARFASNWLLENHRY
+364 ARFASNWLLENDRY
-378 RAGRKT
+378 KAGRKT

-393 LLPLMHSL
+393 LLPIMHSL

-411 SGFPLAMTPVA
+411 SGFPLAMTPVT

-437 KKGTTLNPHYLKK
+437 KKGTAFNPHYLKK
-450 LMAHPYAHHLKGVH
+450 LMAHPYARHLQEVHLKEMNDVHLKGVHSKGVH
-464 LSQVHQEEVHQPNSP
+464 LSQVHQGEVHQEGSAA
-479 SHHLTI
+479 L
-485 STPHHLTTSTI
+485 LQ
-496 LHHIA
+496 HIA
-501 TLIKQV
+501 SLIKQV
-507 GIATKPEGDPLTQES
+507 GIATKQEGDALTQES
-522 VFRMYTIL
+522 VFRMFTIL
-530 NRLATLADSGD
+530 NRLAALADSGD

-554 QLVSTSSIPFHGEPV
+554 QLVGAASIPFHGEPV

-584 FDHLLL
+584 FDNVLL

-607 IPYTIRKAHHLTTI
+607 IPYSIRKAHGLTTI
-621 DNKVALYSY
+621 DNKVAIYSY

-636 QRARDITIAYNNT
+636 QRAGDITIAYNNS

-664 LLVESGQKIN
+664 LLVESGQKID
-674 HYTLTAKN
+674 HYSLTAKN
-682 HPTPLMPKPIQKDEA
+682 QPTPLMPKAIEKDETA
-697 TLSKLQQITR
+697 LSKLKEMSR
-707 LSPSALNTYIR
+707 LSPSAINTYIR
-718 CPLAFYYQ
+718 CKLAFYYQ
-726 YIAHIQEPHP
+726 YIAHIKEPDS

-742 NRLFGNIFHRAAYLI
+742 NRMFGNIFHRAAYLI
-757 YKDITDRS
+757 YKDITDHS
-765 PLIEKAH
+765 PVIEKAH
-772 IQAYLSNRTLL
+772 IQAYLSNRKLL
-783 ANVVDR
+783 ASVVDR
-789 AFQAEQC
+789 AFEEEEC
-796 TPNNGLQIIN
+796 KTNNGLQIIN
-806 REVIIQYITK
+806 REVIIEYITK

-831 MEEEAKVYTTLSFTI
+831 MEEEAKVYTQLSFTI
-846 PSEGALVGGYGIPAI
+846 PSV
-861 PTQPTCSVG
+861 
-870 ALKGGALVGGYGIP
+870 
-884 AIPTQPTCS
+884 
-893 VGALKGGALKG
+893 
-904 GALVSSAPKTSAPK
+904 GALVSSAPT
-918 TSAPKTSAPGKQYNL
+918 KQYSL
-933 TIGGIIDRLDILTD
+933 TIGGIIDRLDAVTD
-947 RQTGKPRIRVVDYK
+947 KQTGKRRIRVVDYK
-961 TGNQP
+961 TGNKP
-966 SSPIKN
+966 SSAIKSIEEVFDPKN
-972 IDEIFDPNNIR
+972 IAS
-983 TKHSNYYL
+983 KHSNYFL

-1001 RSKRWNP
+1001 RSKEWN
-1008 AGHPVS
+1008 AANDAVS

-1021 QAPATDYDPTLLIDK
+1021 QAATNDYDPTLCIDK

-1045 EEEFLTKLKH
+1045 EEEFLTKLKE
-1055 TLADIYSP
+1055 TVADMYSP
-1063 DTPFTPTDDR
+1063 DAAFTPTDDR

>member
-9 VAEDIISKYGTDLSR
+9 VAEDIIGKYGTDLSR

-37 LNEHLARLAGQP
+37 LNEHLARIAGQP

-62 RQHTDLKTAD
+62 RQHTDLKPAD

-142 EMLARFFANFSDDID
+142 EMLKRFFANFSDDIE

-184 QGIGYEGAIYRKVAN
+184 QGIGYEGAIYRKVAS
-199 EQTLHLKYDKYLFVG
+199 EETLHLKYDKYLFVG
-214 FNLLQK
+214 FNLIQK
-220 VERLLFSRLM
+220 VERVLFSRLM
-230 KEDKAK
+230 KEGKAK

-247 SPSPLPSGGA
+247 TARAQQSA
-257 PVGGYGIPA
+257 
-266 IPTQPTCSVGGYGI
+266 SVPNNTASFAAYL
-280 PAIPTQPT
+280 T
-288 CSVGA
+288 
-293 LPGGYGIPAI
+293 
-303 PTQPTCS
+303 
-310 VGALP
+310 
-315 GGALVSSAPT
+315 
-325 NLNLADFPNELDNTD
+325 DFPNELDNTD
-340 PDIYANMRRPKRIRF
+340 RDIYANMRRPKRIRF

-364 ARFASNWLLENHRY
+364 ARFASNWLLENDRY
-378 RAGRKT
+378 KAGRKT

-393 LLPLMHSL
+393 LLPIMHSL

-437 KKGTTLNPHYLKK
+437 KKGTAFNPHYLKK
-450 LMAHPYAHHLKGVH
+450 LMAHPYARHLQEVHLKEMHSKGVHSKGVHLKGVH
-464 LSQVHQEEVHQPNSP
+464 LSQVHQPNSTSAQP
-479 SHHLTI
+479 TTQH
-485 STPHHLTTSTI
+485 STFNTQHSI

-501 TLIKQV
+501 SLVKQV
-507 GIATKPEGDPLTQES
+507 GIATKQEGDALTQES
-522 VFRMYTIL
+522 VFRMFTIL
-530 NRLATLADSGD
+530 NRLAALADSGD

-554 QLVSTSSIPFHGEPV
+554 QLVGAASIPFHGEPV
-569 VGVQIMGVLETRNID
+569 IGVQIMGVLETRNID
-584 FDHLLL
+584 FDNVLL

-607 IPYTIRKAHHLTTI
+607 IPYSIRKAHGLTTI
-621 DNKVALYSY
+621 DNKVAIYSY

-636 QRARDITIAYNNT
+636 QRAGDITIAYNNS

-664 LLVESGQKIN
+664 LLVESGQKID
-674 HYTLTAKN
+674 HYSLTAKN
-682 HPTPLMPKPIQKDEA
+682 QPTPLMPKAIEKDEA
-697 TLSKLQQITR
+697 ALSKLEEMSL
-707 LSPSALNTYIR
+707 LSPSAINTYIR
-718 CPLAFYYQ
+718 CKLAFYYQ
-726 YIAHIQEPHP
+726 YIAHIKEPDS

-742 NRLFGNIFHRAAYLI
+742 NRMFGNIFHRAAYLI
-757 YKDITDRS
+757 YKDITDHS
-765 PLIEKAH
+765 PVIEKAH
-772 IQAYLSNRTLL
+772 IQAYLSNRKLL
-783 ANVVDR
+783 ASVVDR
-789 AFQAEQC
+789 AFEEEEC
-796 TPNNGLQIIN
+796 KTNNGLQIIN
-806 REVIIQYITK
+806 REVIIEYITK

-831 MEEEAKVYTTLSFTI
+831 MEEEAKVYTQLSFTI
-846 PSEGALVGGYGIPAI
+846 PL
-861 PTQPTCSVG
+861 
-870 ALKGGALVGGYGIP
+870 
-884 AIPTQPTCS
+884 
-893 VGALKGGALKG
+893 G
-904 GALVSSAPKTSAPK
+904 GALVSSAPT
-918 TSAPKTSAPGKQYNL
+918 KQYNL
-933 TIGGIIDRLDILTD
+933 TIGGIIDRLDAITD
-947 RQTGKPRIRVVDYK
+947 KQTGKRRIRVVDYK
-961 TGNQP
+961 TGNKP
-966 SSPIKN
+966 SSAIKSIEEVFDPKN
-972 IDEIFDPNNIR
+972 IAS
-983 TKHSNYYL
+983 KHSNYFL

-1001 RSKRWNP
+1001 RSKEWN
-1008 AGHPVS
+1008 AANDPVS

-1021 QAPATDYDPTLLIDK
+1021 QAATNDYDPTLCIDK

-1045 EEEFLTKLKH
+1045 EEEFLTKLKE
-1055 TLADIYSP
+1055 TVADMYSP
-1063 DTPFTPTDDR
+1063 DAAFTPTDDR

>member
-184 QGIGYEGAIYRKVAN
+184 QGIGYEGAIYRKVAS

-220 VERLLFSRLM
+220 VERVLFSRLM

-247 SPSPLPSGGA
+247 SPSHHLNTSPS
-257 PVGGYGIPA
+257 
-266 IPTQPTCSVGGYGI
+266 QHLS
-280 PAIPTQPT
+280 
-288 CSVGA
+288 
-293 LPGGYGIPAI
+293 
-303 PTQPTCS
+303 
-310 VGALP
+310 
-315 GGALVSSAPT
+315 GGALVSSAPRTSAPT
-325 NLNLADFPNELDNTD
+325 NLTTSPSQHLNLSDFPNELDNTD

-364 ARFASNWLLENHRY
+364 ARFASNWLLENERY
-378 RAGRKT
+378 KAGRKT

-393 LLPLMHSL
+393 LLPIMHSL

-437 KKGTTLNPHYLKK
+437 KKGTALNPHYLKK
-450 LMAHPYAHHLKGVH
+450 LMAHPYAHHLQGVH
-464 LSQVHQEEVHQPNSP
+464 LSQVHQPNSP
-479 SHHLTI
+479 SHHLT
-485 STPHHLTTSTI
+485 TSPI

-554 QLVSTSSIPFHGEPV
+554 QLVSSSSIPFHGEPV

-601 VNDSSF
+601 INDSSF
-607 IPYTIRKAHHLTTI
+607 IPYSIRKAHGLTTI

-636 QRARDITIAYNNT
+636 QRARDITIAYNNS

-664 LLVESGQKIN
+664 LLVESGQKID
-674 HYTLTAKN
+674 YYSLTAKN
-682 HPTPLMPKPIQKDEA
+682 LPTPLMPKPIEKDETA
-697 TLSKLQQITR
+697 LSKLEEMSR
-707 LSPSALNTYIR
+707 LSPSAINTYIR
-718 CPLAFYYQ
+718 CKLAFYYQ
-726 YIAHIQEPHP
+726 YIAHIKEP
-736 DPETID
+736 DGAPETID
-742 NRLFGNIFHRAAYLI
+742 NRMFGNIFHRAAYLI
-757 YKDITDRS
+757 YKDISDHS
-765 PLIEKAH
+765 PVIEKAH

-789 AFQAEQC
+789 AFEEEEC
-796 TPNNGLQIIN
+796 KTNNGLQIIN

-831 MEEEAKVYTTLSFTI
+831 MEEEAKVYTQLSFTTT
-846 PSEGALVGGYGIPAI
+846 PSHHL
-861 PTQPTCSVG
+861 T
-870 ALKGGALVGGYGIP
+870 
-884 AIPTQPTCS
+884 
-893 VGALKGGALKG
+893 
-904 GALVSSAPKTSAPK
+904 TSP
-918 TSAPKTSAPGKQYNL
+918 SHHHL

-947 RQTGKPRIRVVDYK
+947 KQTGKPRIRVVDYK

-966 SSPIKN
+966 SSPIKS

-1008 AGHPVS
+1008 ADHPVS

-1021 QAPATDYDPTLLIDK
+1021 QAPANHYDPTLCIDK

-1045 EEEFLTKLKH
+1045 KEEFLTKLKE
-1055 TLADIYSP
+1055 TVADMYSP
-1063 DTPFTPTDDR
+1063 NVPFTPTDDR

>member
-9 VAEDIISKYGTDLSR
+9 VAEDIIGKYGTDLSR

-37 LNEHLARLAGQP
+37 LNEHLARIAGQP

-86 CTGIDET
+86 CTGISET

-130 LDDISYLDDEQK
+130 LDDISYLDNEQK

-184 QGIGYEGAIYRKVAN
+184 QGIGYEGAIYRKVAS
-199 EQTLHLKYDKYLFVG
+199 EETLQMKYDKYLFVG

-220 VERLLFSRLM
+220 VERVLFSRLM

-247 SPSPLPSGGA
+247 SPSHHLTTSPSQHLTTS
-257 PVGGYGIPA
+257 PSQHLNTSPS
-266 IPTQPTCSVGGYGI
+266 QH
-280 PAIPTQPT
+280 
-288 CSVGA
+288 
-293 LPGGYGIPAI
+293 
-303 PTQPTCS
+303 
-310 VGALP
+310 
-315 GGALVSSAPT
+315 
-325 NLNLADFPNELDNTD
+325 LNLSDFPNELDNTD
-340 PDIYANMRRPKRIRF
+340 RDIYANMRRPKRIRF

-364 ARFASNWLLENHRY
+364 ARFAANWLLENVRY
-378 RAGRKT
+378 KAGRKT

-437 KKGTTLNPHYLKK
+437 KKGTAFNPHYLKK
-450 LMAHPYAHHLKGVH
+450 LMAHPYAHHLTISTPQH
-464 LSQVHQEEVHQPNSP
+464 LN
-479 SHHLTI
+479 T

-496 LHHIA
+496 LPHIA
-501 TLIKQV
+501 SLIKQV
-507 GIATKPEGDPLTQES
+507 GIAPKPEGDALTQES
-522 VFRMYTIL
+522 VFRMFTIL

-554 QLVSTSSIPFHGEPV
+554 QLVSSSSIPFHGEPV

-601 VNDSSF
+601 INDSSF
-607 IPYTIRKAHHLTTI
+607 IPYSIRKAHHLTTI

-636 QRARDITIAYNNT
+636 QRAGDITIAYNNS

-664 LLVESGQKIN
+664 LLVESGQKID
-674 HYTLTAKN
+674 HYSLTAKN
-682 HPTPLMPKPIQKDEA
+682 QPTPLMPKAIEKDEA
-697 TLSKLQQITR
+697 AISKLEEMSR
-707 LSPSALNTYIR
+707 LSPSAINTYIR
-718 CPLAFYYQ
+718 CKLAFYYQ
-726 YIAHIQEPHP
+726 YIAHIKEPDP

-742 NRLFGNIFHRAAYLI
+742 NRMFGNIFHRAAYLI
-757 YKDITDRS
+757 YKDITDHS
-765 PLIEKAH
+765 PVIEKAH
-772 IQAYLSNRTLL
+772 IQAYLSNRKLL
-783 ANVVDR
+783 ASVVDR

-796 TPNNGLQIIN
+796 TANNGLQIIN

-831 MEEEAKVYTTLSFTI
+831 MEEEAKVYTSLSFTTP
-846 PSEGALVGGYGIPAI
+846 PSHHL
-861 PTQPTCSVG
+861 T
-870 ALKGGALVGGYGIP
+870 
-884 AIPTQPTCS
+884 
-893 VGALKGGALKG
+893 
-904 GALVSSAPKTSAPK
+904 TSP
-918 TSAPKTSAPGKQYNL
+918 SHHHL

-947 RQTGKPRIRVVDYK
+947 KQTGKPRIRVVDYK

-983 TKHSNYYL
+983 SKHSNYYL

-1001 RSKRWNP
+1001 RSKEWNP

-1021 QAPATDYDPTLLIDK
+1021 QAPANHYDPTLHIDK
-1036 HPISDVTVY
+1036 HPISDVTLY
-1045 EEEFLTKLKH
+1045 EEEFLTKLKE
-1055 TLADIYSP
+1055 TVADMYSP
-1063 DTPFTPTDDR
+1063 AVAFTPTDDR

>member
-142 EMLARFFANFSDDID
+142 EMIARFFANFSDDID

-184 QGIGYEGAIYRKVAN
+184 QGIGYEGAIYRKVAS

-220 VERLLFSRLM
+220 VERVLFSRLM
-230 KEDKAK
+230 KEGKAK

-247 SPSPLPSGGA
+247 SPSHHLTTSPSPLGF
-257 PVGGYGIPA
+257 
-266 IPTQPTCSVGGYGI
+266 CR
-280 PAIPTQPT
+280 
-288 CSVGA
+288 
-293 LPGGYGIPAI
+293 LPE
-303 PTQPTCS
+303 QEHLS
-310 VGALP
+310 

-325 NLNLADFPNELDNTD
+325 NLTTSPSQHLNIADFPNELDNTD
-340 PDIYANMRRPKRIRF
+340 PDIYANMCRPKRIRF

-364 ARFASNWLLENHRY
+364 ARFAANWLLENHRY

-384 AVVMCDESI
+384 AIVMCDESI
-393 LLPLMHSL
+393 LLPIMHSL

-437 KKGTTLNPHYLKK
+437 KKGTAFNPHYFKK
-450 LMAHPYAHHLKGVH
+450 LMAHPYARHLQEIQLKEVHLKGVH
-464 LSQVHQEEVHQPNSP
+464 LSQVHQEGIAA
-479 SHHLTI
+479 L
-485 STPHHLTTSTI
+485 

-507 GIATKPEGDPLTQES
+507 GIATKPDGDALTQES
-522 VFRMYTIL
+522 VFRMFTIL
-530 NRLATLADSGD
+530 NRLAALADSGD

-554 QLVSTSSIPFHGEPV
+554 QLVSSSSIPFHGEPV

-607 IPYTIRKAHHLTTI
+607 IPYSIRKAHGLTTI
-621 DNKVALYSY
+621 DNKVAIYSY

-636 QRARDITIAYNNT
+636 QRAGDITIAYNNS

-664 LLVESGQKIN
+664 LLVESGQQIN
-674 HYTLTAKN
+674 HYCLTAKN
-682 HPTPLMPKPIQKDEA
+682 HPTPLMPKPIQKDET
-697 TLSKLQQITR
+697 TLSKLQQISR

-742 NRLFGNIFHRAAYLI
+742 NRMFGNIFHRAAYLI
-757 YKDITDRS
+757 YKDITARS

-783 ANVVDR
+783 ASVVDR
-789 AFQAEQC
+789 AFQEEEC
-796 TPNNGLQIIN
+796 KTNNGLQIIN

-831 MEEEAKVYTTLSFTI
+831 MEEEAKVYTQLSFTI
-846 PSEGALVGGYGIPAI
+846 PS
-861 PTQPTCSVG
+861 
-870 ALKGGALVGGYGIP
+870 
-884 AIPTQPTCS
+884 
-893 VGALKGGALKG
+893 G
-904 GALVSSAPKTSAPK
+904 GALVSSAPT
-918 TSAPKTSAPGKQYNL
+918 KQYSL
-933 TIGGIIDRLDILTD
+933 TIGGIIDRLDAVTD
-947 RQTGKPRIRVVDYK
+947 KQTGKRRIRVVDYK
-961 TGNQP
+961 TGNKP
-966 SSPIKN
+966 SSSIKSIEEVFDPKN
-972 IDEIFDPNNIR
+972 IAS
-983 TKHSNYYL
+983 KHSNYFL

-1001 RSKRWNP
+1001 RSKEWN
-1008 AGHPVS
+1008 AANDPVS

-1021 QAPATDYDPTLLIDK
+1021 QAATNDYDPTLCIDK

-1045 EEEFLTKLKH
+1045 EEEFLTKLKE
-1055 TLADIYSP
+1055 TVADMYSP
-1063 DTPFTPTDDR
+1063 DAAFTPTDDR

>member
-9 VAEDIISKYGTDLSR
+9 VAEDIIGKYGTDLSR

-37 LNEHLARLAGQP
+37 LNEHLARIAGQP

-62 RQHTDLKTAD
+62 RQHTDLKPAD

-113 NMADADSIFCN
+113 NMADADNIFCN

-142 EMLARFFANFSDDID
+142 EMLKRFFANFSDDIE

-184 QGIGYEGAIYRKVAN
+184 QGIGYEGAIYRKVAS
-199 EQTLHLKYDKYLFVG
+199 EETLHLKYDKYLFVG
-214 FNLLQK
+214 FNLIQK
-220 VERLLFSRLM
+220 VERVLFSRLM
-230 KEDKAK
+230 KEGKAK

-247 SPSPLPSGGA
+247 TARAQQSA
-257 PVGGYGIPA
+257 
-266 IPTQPTCSVGGYGI
+266 SVPNNTASFAAYL
-280 PAIPTQPT
+280 
-288 CSVGA
+288 S
-293 LPGGYGIPAI
+293 
-303 PTQPTCS
+303 
-310 VGALP
+310 
-315 GGALVSSAPT
+315 
-325 NLNLADFPNELDNTD
+325 DFPNELDNTNR
-340 PDIYANMRRPKRIRF
+340 DIYANMRRPKRIRF

-364 ARFASNWLLENHRY
+364 ARFASNWLLENDRY
-378 RAGRKT
+378 KAGRKT

-393 LLPLMHSL
+393 LLPIMHSL

-437 KKGTTLNPHYLKK
+437 KKGTAFNPHYLKK
-450 LMAHPYAHHLKGVH
+450 LMAHPYARHLQEMHLKEMNDVHLKGVH
-464 LSQVHQEEVHQPNSP
+464 LSQVHQEEVHQEGIAA
-479 SHHLTI
+479 L
-485 STPHHLTTSTI
+485 LQ
-496 LHHIA
+496 HIA
-501 TLIKQV
+501 TLVKQV
-507 GIATKPEGDPLTQES
+507 GIATKQEGDALTQES
-522 VFRMYTIL
+522 VFRMFTIL
-530 NRLATLADSGD
+530 NRLAALADSGD

-554 QLVSTSSIPFHGEPV
+554 QLVGAASIPFHGEPV

-584 FDHLLL
+584 FDNVLL

-607 IPYTIRKAHHLTTI
+607 IPYSIRKAHGLTTI
-621 DNKVALYSY
+621 DNKVAIYSY

-636 QRARDITIAYNNT
+636 QRAGDITIAYNNS

-664 LLVESGQKIN
+664 LLVESGQKID
-674 HYTLTAKN
+674 HYSLTAKN
-682 HPTPLMPKPIQKDEA
+682 QPTPLMPKAIEKDETA
-697 TLSKLQQITR
+697 LSKLEEMSR
-707 LSPSALNTYIR
+707 LSPSAINTYIR
-718 CPLAFYYQ
+718 CKLAFYYQ
-726 YIAHIQEPHP
+726 YIAHIKEPDS

-742 NRLFGNIFHRAAYLI
+742 NRMFGNIFHRAAYLI
-757 YKDITDRS
+757 YKDITDHS
-765 PLIEKAH
+765 PVIEKDH
-772 IQAYLSNRTLL
+772 IQAYLSNRKLL
-783 ANVVDR
+783 ASVVDR
-789 AFQAEQC
+789 AFEEEEC
-796 TPNNGLQIIN
+796 KTNNGLQIIN
-806 REVIIQYITK
+806 REVIIEYITK

-831 MEEEAKVYTTLSFTI
+831 MEEEAKVYTQLSFTT
-846 PSEGALVGGYGIPAI
+846 PS
-861 PTQPTCSVG
+861 
-870 ALKGGALVGGYGIP
+870 
-884 AIPTQPTCS
+884 
-893 VGALKGGALKG
+893 GGALKG
-904 GALVSSAPKTSAPK
+904 GALVSSAPT
-918 TSAPKTSAPGKQYNL
+918 KQYNL
-933 TIGGIIDRLDILTD
+933 TIGGIIDRLDAVTD
-947 RQTGKPRIRVVDYK
+947 KQTGKRRIRVVDYK
-961 TGNQP
+961 TGNKP
-966 SSPIKN
+966 SSAIKSIEEVFDPKN
-972 IDEIFDPNNIR
+972 IAS
-983 TKHSNYYL
+983 KHSNYFL

-1001 RSKRWNP
+1001 RSKEWN
-1008 AGHPVS
+1008 AANDAVS

-1021 QAPATDYDPTLLIDK
+1021 QAATNDYDPTLCIDK

-1045 EEEFLTKLKH
+1045 EEEFLTKLKE
-1055 TLADIYSP
+1055 TVADMYSP
-1063 DTPFTPTDDR
+1063 DAAFTPTDDR

>member
-9 VAEDIISKYGTDLSR
+9 VAEDIIGKYGTDLSR

-37 LNEHLARLAGQP
+37 LNEHLARIAGQP

-62 RQHTDLKTAD
+62 RQHTDLKPAD

-142 EMLARFFANFSDDID
+142 EMLKRFFANFSDDIE

-184 QGIGYEGAIYRKVAN
+184 QGIGYEGAIYRKVAS
-199 EQTLHLKYDKYLFVG
+199 EETLHLKYDNYLFVG
-214 FNLLQK
+214 FNLIQK
-220 VERLLFSRLM
+220 VERVLFSRLM
-230 KEDKAK
+230 KEGKAK

-247 SPSPLPSGGA
+247 TARAQQSA
-257 PVGGYGIPA
+257 
-266 IPTQPTCSVGGYGI
+266 SVPNNTASFAAYL
-280 PAIPTQPT
+280 T
-288 CSVGA
+288 
-293 LPGGYGIPAI
+293 
-303 PTQPTCS
+303 
-310 VGALP
+310 
-315 GGALVSSAPT
+315 
-325 NLNLADFPNELDNTD
+325 DFPNELDNTD
-340 PDIYANMRRPKRIRF
+340 RDIYANMRRPKRIRF

-364 ARFASNWLLENHRY
+364 ARFASNWLLENDRY
-378 RAGRKT
+378 KAGRKT

-393 LLPLMHSL
+393 LLPIMHSL

-437 KKGTTLNPHYLKK
+437 KKGTAFNPHYLKK
-450 LMAHPYAHHLKGVH
+450 LMAHPYARHLQEVHLKEMNDVHLKGVHSKGVH
-464 LSQVHQEEVHQPNSP
+464 LSQVHQGEEHQEGIHQKEEQQTIGDNSGCMGMAGMP
-479 SHHLTI
+479 Y
-485 STPHHLTTSTI
+485 PPTSAAL

-501 TLIKQV
+501 TLVKQV
-507 GIATKPEGDPLTQES
+507 GIATKQEGDALTQES
-522 VFRMYTIL
+522 VFRMFTIL
-530 NRLATLADSGD
+530 NRLAALADSGD

-554 QLVSTSSIPFHGEPV
+554 QLVGAASIPFHGEPV

-584 FDHLLL
+584 FDNVLL

-607 IPYTIRKAHHLTTI
+607 IPYSIRKAHGLTTI
-621 DNKVALYSY
+621 DNKVAIYSY

-636 QRARDITIAYNNT
+636 QRAGDITIAYNNS

-664 LLVESGQKIN
+664 LLVESGQKID
-674 HYTLTAKN
+674 HYSLTAKN
-682 HPTPLMPKPIQKDEA
+682 QPSPLMPKAIEKDEA
-697 TLSKLQQITR
+697 AIGKLEEMSK
-707 LSPSALNTYIR
+707 LSPSAINTYIR
-718 CPLAFYYQ
+718 CKLAFYYQ
-726 YIAHIQEPHP
+726 YIAHIKEPDS

-742 NRLFGNIFHRAAYLI
+742 NRMFGNIFHRAAYLI
-757 YKDITDRS
+757 YKDITDHS
-765 PLIEKAH
+765 PVIEKAH
-772 IQAYLSNRTLL
+772 IQAYLSNRKLL
-783 ANVVDR
+783 ASVVDR
-789 AFQAEQC
+789 AFEEEEC
-796 TPNNGLQIIN
+796 KTNNGLQIIN
-806 REVIIQYITK
+806 REVIIEYITK

-831 MEEEAKVYTTLSFTI
+831 MEEEAKVYTQLSFTI
-846 PSEGALVGGYGIPAI
+846 PS
-861 PTQPTCSVG
+861 
-870 ALKGGALVGGYGIP
+870 
-884 AIPTQPTCS
+884 
-893 VGALKGGALKG
+893 GGALKG
-904 GALVSSAPKTSAPK
+904 GALVSSAPT
-918 TSAPKTSAPGKQYNL
+918 KQYNL
-933 TIGGIIDRLDILTD
+933 TIGGIIDRLDAVTD
-947 RQTGKPRIRVVDYK
+947 KQTGKRRIRVVDYK
-961 TGNQP
+961 TGNKP
-966 SSPIKN
+966 SSAIKSIEEVFDPKN
-972 IDEIFDPNNIR
+972 IAS
-983 TKHSNYYL
+983 KHSNYFL

-1001 RSKRWNP
+1001 RSKEWN
-1008 AGHPVS
+1008 AANDAVS

-1021 QAPATDYDPTLLIDK
+1021 QAATNDYDPTLCIDK

-1045 EEEFLTKLKH
+1045 EEELLTKLKE
-1055 TLADIYSP
+1055 TVADMYSP
-1063 DTPFTPTDDR
+1063 DAAFTPTDDR

>member
-9 VAEDIISKYGTDLSR
+9 VAEDIIGKYGTDLSR

-37 LNEHLARLAGQP
+37 LNEHLARIAGQP

-184 QGIGYEGAIYRKVAN
+184 QGIGYEGAIYRKVAS

-220 VERLLFSRLM
+220 VERVLFSRLM
-230 KEDKAK
+230 KEGKAK

-247 SPSPLPSGGA
+247 SPSHNLTTSPSHHL
-257 PVGGYGIPA
+257 
-266 IPTQPTCSVGGYGI
+266 S
-280 PAIPTQPT
+280 
-288 CSVGA
+288 
-293 LPGGYGIPAI
+293 
-303 PTQPTCS
+303 
-310 VGALP
+310 

-325 NLNLADFPNELDNTD
+325 NLTTSPSQHLNLSDFPNELDNTD

-364 ARFASNWLLENHRY
+364 ARFAANWLLENHRY

-384 AVVMCDESI
+384 AIVMCDESI
-393 LLPLMHSL
+393 LLPIMHSL

-437 KKGTTLNPHYLKK
+437 KKGTALNPHYLKK
-450 LMAHPYAHHLKGVH
+450 LIAHPYAHHLQGVH
-464 LSQVHQEEVHQPNSP
+464 LSQVHQPNSP

-507 GIATKPEGDPLTQES
+507 GIATKQEGDALTQES
-522 VFRMYTIL
+522 VFRMFTIL

-569 VGVQIMGVLETRNID
+569 IGVQIMGVLETRNID
-584 FDHLLL
+584 FDNVLL

-607 IPYTIRKAHHLTTI
+607 IPYSIRKAHGLTTI
-621 DNKVALYSY
+621 DNKVAIYSY

-636 QRARDITIAYNNT
+636 QRARDITIAYNNS

-664 LLVESGQKIN
+664 LLVESGQKID
-674 HYTLTAKN
+674 HYSLTAKN
-682 HPTPLMPKPIQKDEA
+682 QPTPLMPKPIEKDETA
-697 TLSKLQQITR
+697 LGKLQEMSR
-707 LSPSALNTYIR
+707 LSPSAINTYIR
-718 CPLAFYYQ
+718 CKLAFYYQ
-726 YIAHIQEPHP
+726 YIAHIKEPDP

-742 NRLFGNIFHRAAYLI
+742 NRMFGNIFHRAAYLI

-765 PLIEKAH
+765 PLVEKTH

-789 AFQAEQC
+789 AFEAEQC

-831 MEEEAKVYTTLSFTI
+831 MEEEAKVYTSLSFTI
-846 PSEGALVGGYGIPAI
+846 PSE
-861 PTQPTCSVG
+861 
-870 ALKGGALVGGYGIP
+870 GALVGGYGIP

-904 GALVSSAPKTSAPK
+904 GALVSSAPRTNAPRTSAP
-918 TSAPKTSAPGKQYNL
+918 TKQYNL

-947 RQTGKPRIRVVDYK
+947 KQTGKPRIRVVDYK

-983 TKHSNYYL
+983 SKHSNYYL

-1008 AGHPVS
+1008 ANHPVS

-1021 QAPATDYDPTLLIDK
+1021 QAPANHYDPTLLIDK

>member
-9 VAEDIISKYGTDLSR
+9 VAEDIIGKYGTDLSR

-37 LNEHLARLAGQP
+37 LNEHLARIAGQP

-62 RQHTDLKTAD
+62 RQHTDLKPAD

-142 EMLARFFANFSDDID
+142 EMLKRFFANFSDDIE

-184 QGIGYEGAIYRKVAN
+184 QGIGYEGAIYRKVAS
-199 EQTLHLKYDKYLFVG
+199 EETLHLKYDKYLFVG

-220 VERLLFSRLM
+220 VERVLFSRLM
-230 KEDKAK
+230 KEGKAK

-257 PVGGYGIPA
+257 
-266 IPTQPTCSVGGYGI
+266 
-280 PAIPTQPT
+280 
-288 CSVGA
+288 
-293 LPGGYGIPAI
+293 
-303 PTQPTCS
+303 
-310 VGALP
+310 
-315 GGALVSSAPT
+315 LVSSAPT
-325 NLNLADFPNELDNTD
+325 NLNTSPSQHLNIADFPNELDNTD
-340 PDIYANMRRPKRIRF
+340 RDIYANMRRPKRIRF

-364 ARFASNWLLENHRY
+364 ARFASNWLLENDRY
-378 RAGRKT
+378 KAGRKT

-393 LLPLMHSL
+393 LLPIMHSL

-437 KKGTTLNPHYLKK
+437 KKGTAFNPHYMKK
-450 LMAHPYAHHLKGVH
+450 LMAHPYARHLQEVHLKGVH
-464 LSQVHQEEVHQPNSP
+464 LSQVHQENVHQEGIHQKEEQQTIGDNSGCMGMAGMP
-479 SHHLTI
+479 Y
-485 STPHHLTTSTI
+485 PPTSAA
-496 LHHIA
+496 LLQHIA
-501 TLIKQV
+501 SLVKQV
-507 GIATKPEGDPLTQES
+507 GIATKQEGDALTQES
-522 VFRMYTIL
+522 VFRMFTIL
-530 NRLATLADSGD
+530 NRLAALADSGD

-554 QLVSTSSIPFHGEPV
+554 QLVGAASIPFHGEPV

-584 FDHLLL
+584 FDNVLL

-607 IPYTIRKAHHLTTI
+607 IPYSIRKAHGLTTI
-621 DNKVALYSY
+621 DNKVAIYSY

-636 QRARDITIAYNNT
+636 QRAGDITIAYNNS

-664 LLVESGQKIN
+664 LLVESGQKID
-674 HYTLTAKN
+674 HYSLTAKN
-682 HPTPLMPKPIQKDEA
+682 QPTPLMPKAIEKDETA
-697 TLSKLQQITR
+697 LSKLEEMSR
-707 LSPSALNTYIR
+707 LSPSAINTYIR
-718 CPLAFYYQ
+718 CKLAFYYQ
-726 YIAHIQEPHP
+726 YIAHIKEPDS

-742 NRLFGNIFHRAAYLI
+742 NRMFGNIFHRAAYLI
-757 YKDITDRS
+757 CKDITDHS
-765 PLIEKAH
+765 PVIEKAH
-772 IQAYLSNRTLL
+772 IQAYLSNRKLL
-783 ANVVDR
+783 ASVVDR
-789 AFQAEQC
+789 AFEEEEC
-796 TPNNGLQIIN
+796 KTNNGLQLIN
-806 REVIIQYITK
+806 REVIIEYITK
-816 LLKIDQQL
+816 LLKIDQHL

-831 MEEEAKVYTTLSFTI
+831 MEEEAKVYTQLSFTI
-846 PSEGALVGGYGIPAI
+846 PS
-861 PTQPTCSVG
+861 
-870 ALKGGALVGGYGIP
+870 
-884 AIPTQPTCS
+884 
-893 VGALKGGALKG
+893 GGALKG
-904 GALVSSAPKTSAPK
+904 GALVSSAPRTSAP
-918 TSAPKTSAPGKQYNL
+918 TKQYNL
-933 TIGGIIDRLDILTD
+933 TIGGIIDRLDAVTD
-947 RQTGKPRIRVVDYK
+947 KQTGKRRIRVVDYK

-972 IDEIFDPNNIR
+972 IDEIFDPNNIAS
-983 TKHSNYYL
+983 KHSNYFL

-1001 RSKRWNP
+1001 GSKEWN
-1008 AGHPVS
+1008 AANDPVS

-1021 QAPATDYDPTLLIDK
+1021 QAATNDYDPTLCIDK

-1045 EEEFLTKLKH
+1045 EEEFLTKLKE
-1055 TLADIYSP
+1055 TVADMYSP
-1063 DTPFTPTDDR
+1063 DAAFTPTDDR

>member
-9 VAEDIISKYGTDLSR
+9 VAEDIIGKYGTDLSR

-62 RQHTDLKTAD
+62 RQHTDLKPAD

-142 EMLARFFANFSDDID
+142 EMLKRFFANFSNDIE

-184 QGIGYEGAIYRKVAN
+184 QGIGYEGAIYRKVAS
-199 EQTLHLKYDKYLFVG
+199 EETLHLKYDKYLFVG
-214 FNLLQK
+214 FNLIQK
-220 VERLLFSRLM
+220 VERVLFSRLM
-230 KEDKAK
+230 KEGKAK

-247 SPSPLPSGGA
+247 TARAQQSA
-257 PVGGYGIPA
+257 
-266 IPTQPTCSVGGYGI
+266 SVPNNTASFAAYL
-280 PAIPTQPT
+280 T
-288 CSVGA
+288 
-293 LPGGYGIPAI
+293 
-303 PTQPTCS
+303 
-310 VGALP
+310 
-315 GGALVSSAPT
+315 
-325 NLNLADFPNELDNTD
+325 DFPNELDNTD
-340 PDIYANMRRPKRIRF
+340 RDIYANMRRPKRIRF

-364 ARFASNWLLENHRY
+364 ARFASNWLLENDRY
-378 RAGRKT
+378 KAGRKT

-393 LLPLMHSL
+393 LLPIMHSL

-437 KKGTTLNPHYLKK
+437 KKGTAFTPHYLKK
-450 LMAHPYAHHLKGVH
+450 LMAHPYARHLQGVHLKEMNDVHLKGVH
-464 LSQVHQEEVHQPNSP
+464 LSQVHQEGIAA
-479 SHHLTI
+479 L
-485 STPHHLTTSTI
+485 

-501 TLIKQV
+501 TLVKQV
-507 GIATKPEGDPLTQES
+507 GIATKQEDDALTQES
-522 VFRMYTIL
+522 VFRMFTIL
-530 NRLATLADSGD
+530 NRLAALADSGD

-554 QLVSTSSIPFHGEPV
+554 QLVGAASIPFHGEPV
-569 VGVQIMGVLETRNID
+569 IGVQIMGVLETRNID
-584 FDHLLL
+584 FDNVLL

-607 IPYTIRKAHHLTTI
+607 IPYSIRKAHGLTTI
-621 DNKVALYSY
+621 DNKVAIYSY

-636 QRARDITIAYNNT
+636 QRAGDITIAYNNS

-664 LLVESGQKIN
+664 LLVESGHKID
-674 HYTLTAKN
+674 HYSLTAKN
-682 HPTPLMPKPIQKDEA
+682 QPTPLMPKAIEKDEA
-697 TLSKLQQITR
+697 ALSKLEEMSR
-707 LSPSALNTYIR
+707 LSPSAINTYIR
-718 CPLAFYYQ
+718 CKLAFYYQ
-726 YIAHIQEPHP
+726 YIAHIKEPDS

-742 NRLFGNIFHRAAYLI
+742 NRMFGNIFHRAAYLI
-757 YKDITDRS
+757 YKDITDHS
-765 PLIEKAH
+765 PIIEKAH
-772 IQAYLSNRTLL
+772 IQAYLSNRKLL
-783 ANVVDR
+783 ASVVDR
-789 AFQAEQC
+789 AFEEEEC
-796 TPNNGLQIIN
+796 KTNNGLQIIN
-806 REVIIQYITK
+806 REVIIEYITK

-831 MEEEAKVYTTLSFTI
+831 MEEEAKVYTQLSFTI
-846 PSEGALVGGYGIPAI
+846 PS
-861 PTQPTCSVG
+861 
-870 ALKGGALVGGYGIP
+870 
-884 AIPTQPTCS
+884 
-893 VGALKGGALKG
+893 GGALKG
-904 GALVSSAPKTSAPK
+904 GALVSSAPT
-918 TSAPKTSAPGKQYNL
+918 KQYSL
-933 TIGGIIDRLDILTD
+933 TIGGIIDRLDAVTD
-947 RQTGKPRIRVVDYK
+947 KQTGKRRIRVVDYK
-961 TGNQP
+961 TGNKP
-966 SSPIKN
+966 SSAIKSIEEVFDPKN
-972 IDEIFDPNNIR
+972 IAS
-983 TKHSNYYL
+983 KHSNYFL

-1001 RSKRWNP
+1001 RSKEWN
-1008 AGHPVS
+1008 AANDAVS

-1021 QAPATDYDPTLLIDK
+1021 QAATNDYDPTLCIDK

-1045 EEEFLTKLKH
+1045 EEEFLTKLKE
-1055 TLADIYSP
+1055 TVADMYSP
-1063 DTPFTPTDDR
+1063 DAAFTPTDDR

>member
-9 VAEDIISKYGTDLSR
+9 VAEDIIGKYGTDLSR

-37 LNEHLARLAGQP
+37 LNEHLARIAGQP

-62 RQHTDLKTAD
+62 RQHTDLKPAD

-142 EMLARFFANFSDDID
+142 EMQKRFFANFSDDIE

-184 QGIGYEGAIYRKVAN
+184 QGIGYEGAIYRKVAS
-199 EQTLHLKYDKYLFVG
+199 EETLHLKYDKYLFVG
-214 FNLLQK
+214 FNLIQK
-220 VERLLFSRLM
+220 VERVLFSRLM
-230 KEDKAK
+230 KEGKAK

-247 SPSPLPSGGA
+247 TARAQQSA
-257 PVGGYGIPA
+257 
-266 IPTQPTCSVGGYGI
+266 SVPNNTASFAAYL
-280 PAIPTQPT
+280 T
-288 CSVGA
+288 
-293 LPGGYGIPAI
+293 
-303 PTQPTCS
+303 
-310 VGALP
+310 
-315 GGALVSSAPT
+315 
-325 NLNLADFPNELDNTD
+325 DFPNELDNTD
-340 PDIYANMRRPKRIRF
+340 RDIYANMRRPKRIRF

-364 ARFASNWLLENHRY
+364 ARFASNWLLENDRY
-378 RAGRKT
+378 KAGRKT

-393 LLPLMHSL
+393 LLPIMHSL

-437 KKGTTLNPHYLKK
+437 KKGTAFNPHYLKK
-450 LMAHPYAHHLKGVH
+450 LMAHPYARHLQEVHLKGVHSKGVH
-464 LSQVHQEEVHQPNSP
+464 LSQVHQEEVHQEEVHQEGIHQKEEQQTIGDNSGCMGMAGMP
-479 SHHLTI
+479 Y
-485 STPHHLTTSTI
+485 PPTSAA
-496 LHHIA
+496 LLQHIA
-501 TLIKQV
+501 TLVKQV
-507 GIATKPEGDPLTQES
+507 GIATKQEGDALTQES
-522 VFRMYTIL
+522 VFRMFTIL
-530 NRLATLADSGD
+530 NRLAALADSGD
-541 LLVDNTTLRRLVS
+541 LIVDNTTLRRLVS
-554 QLVSTSSIPFHGEPV
+554 QLVGAASIPFHGEPV

-584 FDHLLL
+584 FDNVLL

-607 IPYTIRKAHHLTTI
+607 IPYSIRKAYGLTTI
-621 DNKVALYSY
+621 DNKVAIYSY

-636 QRARDITIAYNNT
+636 QRAGDITIAYNNS

-664 LLVESGQKIN
+664 LLVESGQKIE
-674 HYTLTAKN
+674 HYSLTAKN
-682 HPTPLMPKPIQKDEA
+682 QPSPLMPKAIEKDEA
-697 TLSKLQQITR
+697 AIGKLEEMSK
-707 LSPSALNTYIR
+707 LSPSAINTYIR
-718 CPLAFYYQ
+718 CKLAFYYQ
-726 YIAHIQEPHP
+726 YIAHIKEPDS

-742 NRLFGNIFHRAAYLI
+742 NRMFGNIFHRAAYLI
-757 YKDITDRS
+757 YKDITDHS
-765 PLIEKAH
+765 PVIEKAH
-772 IQAYLSNRTLL
+772 IQAYLSNRKLL
-783 ANVVDR
+783 ASVVDR
-789 AFQAEQC
+789 AFEEEEC
-796 TPNNGLQIIN
+796 KTNNGLQIIN
-806 REVIIQYITK
+806 REVIIEYITK

-831 MEEEAKVYTTLSFTI
+831 MEEEAKVYTQLSFTI
-846 PSEGALVGGYGIPAI
+846 PS
-861 PTQPTCSVG
+861 
-870 ALKGGALVGGYGIP
+870 
-884 AIPTQPTCS
+884 
-893 VGALKGGALKG
+893 GGALKG
-904 GALVSSAPKTSAPK
+904 GALVSSAPT
-918 TSAPKTSAPGKQYNL
+918 KQYNL
-933 TIGGIIDRLDILTD
+933 TIGGIIDRLDAVTD
-947 RQTGKPRIRVVDYK
+947 KQTGKRRIRVVDYK
-961 TGNQP
+961 TGNKP
-966 SSPIKN
+966 SSAIKSIEEVFDPKN
-972 IDEIFDPNNIR
+972 IAS
-983 TKHSNYYL
+983 KHSNYFL

-1001 RSKRWNP
+1001 RSKEWN
-1008 AGHPVS
+1008 AANDPVS

-1021 QAPATDYDPTLLIDK
+1021 QAATNDYDPTLCIDK

-1045 EEEFLTKLKH
+1045 EEEFLTKLKE
-1055 TLADIYSP
+1055 TVADMYSP
-1063 DTPFTPTDDR
+1063 DAAFTPTDDR

>member
-9 VAEDIISKYGTDLSR
+9 VAEDIIGKYGTDLSR

-37 LNEHLARLAGQP
+37 LNEHLARIAGQP

-62 RQHTDLKTAD
+62 RQHTDLKPAD

-124 LKDIHE
+124 IKDIHE

-142 EMLARFFANFSDDID
+142 EMLKRFFANFSDDIE

-184 QGIGYEGAIYRKVAN
+184 QGIGYEGAIYRKVAS
-199 EQTLHLKYDKYLFVG
+199 EETLHLKYDKYLFVG
-214 FNLLQK
+214 FNLIQK
-220 VERLLFSRLM
+220 VERVLFSRLM
-230 KEDKAK
+230 KEGKAK

-247 SPSPLPSGGA
+247 TARAQQSA
-257 PVGGYGIPA
+257 
-266 IPTQPTCSVGGYGI
+266 SVPNNTASFAAYL
-280 PAIPTQPT
+280 T
-288 CSVGA
+288 
-293 LPGGYGIPAI
+293 
-303 PTQPTCS
+303 
-310 VGALP
+310 
-315 GGALVSSAPT
+315 
-325 NLNLADFPNELDNTD
+325 DFPNELDNTD
-340 PDIYANMRRPKRIRF
+340 RDIYANMRRPKRIRF

-364 ARFASNWLLENHRY
+364 ARFASNWLLENERY
-378 RAGRKT
+378 KAGRKT

-393 LLPLMHSL
+393 LLPIMHSL

-437 KKGTTLNPHYLKK
+437 KKGTALNPHYLKK
-450 LMAHPYAHHLKGVH
+450 LMAHPYARHLQEVHLKGVHSKGVH
-464 LSQVHQEEVHQPNSP
+464 LSQVHQEGSAALLQ
-479 SHHLTI
+479 
-485 STPHHLTTSTI
+485 
-496 LHHIA
+496 HIA
-501 TLIKQV
+501 TLVKQV
-507 GIATKPEGDPLTQES
+507 GIATKQEGDALTQES
-522 VFRMYTIL
+522 VFRMFTIL
-530 NRLATLADSGD
+530 NRLAALADSGD

-554 QLVSTSSIPFHGEPV
+554 QLVGAASIPFHGEPV

-584 FDHLLL
+584 FDNVLL

-607 IPYTIRKAHHLTTI
+607 IPYSIRKAHGLTTI
-621 DNKVALYSY
+621 DNKVAIYSY

-636 QRARDITIAYNNT
+636 QRAGDITIAYNNS

-664 LLVESGQKIN
+664 LLVESGQKID
-674 HYTLTAKN
+674 HYSLTAKN
-682 HPTPLMPKPIQKDEA
+682 QPMPLMPKAIEKDEA
-697 TLSKLQQITR
+697 AIGKLEEMSK
-707 LSPSALNTYIR
+707 LSPSAINTYIR
-718 CPLAFYYQ
+718 CKLAFYYQ
-726 YIAHIQEPHP
+726 YIAHIKEPDS

-742 NRLFGNIFHRAAYLI
+742 NRMFGNIFHRAAYLI
-757 YKDITDRS
+757 YKDITDHS
-765 PLIEKAH
+765 PVIEKAH
-772 IQAYLSNRTLL
+772 IQAYLSNRKLL
-783 ANVVDR
+783 ASVVDR
-789 AFQAEQC
+789 AFEEEEC
-796 TPNNGLQIIN
+796 KTNNGLQIIN
-806 REVIIQYITK
+806 REVIIEYITK

-831 MEEEAKVYTTLSFTI
+831 MEEEAKVYTQLSFTT
-846 PSEGALVGGYGIPAI
+846 PS
-861 PTQPTCSVG
+861 
-870 ALKGGALVGGYGIP
+870 
-884 AIPTQPTCS
+884 
-893 VGALKGGALKG
+893 GGALKG
-904 GALVSSAPKTSAPK
+904 GALVSSAPT
-918 TSAPKTSAPGKQYNL
+918 KQYSL
-933 TIGGIIDRLDILTD
+933 TIGGIIDRLDVVTD
-947 RQTGKPRIRVVDYK
+947 KQTGKRRIRVVDYK
-961 TGNQP
+961 TGNKP
-966 SSPIKN
+966 SSAIKSIEEVFDPKN
-972 IDEIFDPNNIR
+972 IAS
-983 TKHSNYYL
+983 KHSNYFL

-1001 RSKRWNP
+1001 RSKEWN
-1008 AGHPVS
+1008 AANDPVS

-1021 QAPATDYDPTLLIDK
+1021 QAATNDYDPTLCIDK

-1045 EEEFLTKLKH
+1045 EEEFLTKLKE
-1055 TLADIYSP
+1055 TVADMYSP
-1063 DTPFTPTDDR
+1063 DAAFTPTDDR

>member
-9 VAEDIISKYGTDLSR
+9 VAEDIIGKYGTDLSR

-37 LNEHLARLAGQP
+37 LNEHLARIAGQP

-62 RQHTDLKTAD
+62 RQHTDLKPAD

-142 EMLARFFANFSDDID
+142 EMLKRFFANFSDDIE

-184 QGIGYEGAIYRKVAN
+184 QGIGYEGAIYRKVAS
-199 EQTLHLKYDKYLFVG
+199 EETLHLKYDKYLFVG
-214 FNLLQK
+214 FNLIQK
-220 VERLLFSRLM
+220 VERVLFSRLM
-230 KEDKAK
+230 KEGKAK

-247 SPSPLPSGGA
+247 TARAQQSA
-257 PVGGYGIPA
+257 
-266 IPTQPTCSVGGYGI
+266 SVPNNTASFAAYL
-280 PAIPTQPT
+280 T
-288 CSVGA
+288 
-293 LPGGYGIPAI
+293 
-303 PTQPTCS
+303 
-310 VGALP
+310 
-315 GGALVSSAPT
+315 
-325 NLNLADFPNELDNTD
+325 DFPNELDNTD
-340 PDIYANMRRPKRIRF
+340 RDIYANMRRPKRIRF

-364 ARFASNWLLENHRY
+364 ARFASNWLLENERY
-378 RAGRKT
+378 KAGRKT

-393 LLPLMHSL
+393 LLPIMHSL

-437 KKGTTLNPHYLKK
+437 KKGTAFNPHYLKK
-450 LMAHPYAHHLKGVH
+450 LMAHPYARHLQEVHLKGVHSKGVH
-464 LSQVHQEEVHQPNSP
+464 LSQVHQEGSAALLQ
-479 SHHLTI
+479 
-485 STPHHLTTSTI
+485 
-496 LHHIA
+496 HIA
-501 TLIKQV
+501 TLVKQV
-507 GIATKPEGDPLTQES
+507 GIATKQEGDALTQES
-522 VFRMYTIL
+522 VFRMFTIL
-530 NRLATLADSGD
+530 NRLAALADSGD
-541 LLVDNTTLRRLVS
+541 LVVDNTTLRRLVS
-554 QLVSTSSIPFHGEPV
+554 QLVGAASIPFHGEPV

-584 FDHLLL
+584 FDNVLL

-607 IPYTIRKAHHLTTI
+607 IPYSIRKAHGLTTI
-621 DNKVALYSY
+621 DNKVAIYSY

-636 QRARDITIAYNNT
+636 QRAGDITIAYNNS

-664 LLVESGQKIN
+664 LLVESGQKID
-674 HYTLTAKN
+674 HYSLTAKN
-682 HPTPLMPKPIQKDEA
+682 QPSPLMPKPIEKDETA
-697 TLSKLQQITR
+697 LSKLEEMSR
-707 LSPSALNTYIR
+707 LSPSAINTYIR
-718 CPLAFYYQ
+718 CKLAFYYQ
-726 YIAHIQEPHP
+726 YIAHIKEPDS

-742 NRLFGNIFHRAAYLI
+742 NRMFGNIFHRAAYLI
-757 YKDITDRS
+757 YKDITDHS
-765 PLIEKAH
+765 PVIEKTH
-772 IQAYLSNRTLL
+772 IQAYLSNRKLL
-783 ANVVDR
+783 ASVVDR
-789 AFQAEQC
+789 AFEEEEC
-796 TPNNGLQIIN
+796 KTNNGLQIIN
-806 REVIIQYITK
+806 REVIIEYITK

-831 MEEEAKVYTTLSFTI
+831 MEEEAKVYTQLSFTI
-846 PSEGALVGGYGIPAI
+846 PS
-861 PTQPTCSVG
+861 
-870 ALKGGALVGGYGIP
+870 
-884 AIPTQPTCS
+884 
-893 VGALKGGALKG
+893 GGALKE
-904 GALVSSAPKTSAPK
+904 GALVSSAPDKH
-918 TSAPKTSAPGKQYNL
+918 YNL
-933 TIGGIIDRLDILTD
+933 TIGGIIDRLDAVTD
-947 RQTGKPRIRVVDYK
+947 KQTGKRRIRVVDYK
-961 TGNQP
+961 TGNKP
-966 SSPIKN
+966 SSAIKSIEEVFDPKN
-972 IDEIFDPNNIR
+972 IAS
-983 TKHSNYYL
+983 KHSNYFL

-1001 RSKRWNP
+1001 RSKEWN
-1008 AGHPVS
+1008 AANDTVS

-1021 QAPATDYDPTLLIDK
+1021 QAATNDYDPTLCIDK

-1045 EEEFLTKLKH
+1045 EEEFLTKLKE
-1055 TLADIYSP
+1055 TVADMYSP
-1063 DTPFTPTDDR
+1063 NAAFTPTDDR